1 MEYKKLA
8 KKNIKYYHLIEEI
21 GKGATGKV
29 WLSVDER
36 KNELLAIKAIPN
48 EYLKK
53 DEGKVR
59 IKSELQN
66 LHKLKHKNII
76 QIKGYEATKNNTY
89 IALEYCNGGNLH
101 QYQKFYEKTTK
112 TTLNELYIQKIMKQ
126 ITAGLEYMHL
136 NKIIHRD
143 IKLENILINFDKYP
157 NLAIKGKLP
166 PKVKYENISLSD
178 AFTIKIADLGFS
190 KDIEVSNI
198 TSTVLGTPIN
208 MSPDMVKN
216 YVSDEGKSYNTSVD
230 LWSLG
235 AITYELLTGKPAFS
249 GSQVNDVFKQIMEGK
264 YSLPSSMV
272 VSVEII
278 SFING
283 LLQFYPEKRLNW
295 EQIKAH
301 PFLNKSTENFTYIE
315 LKSIAEGD
323 KKNIELNSKNCDN
336 LLWILFKGKLN
347 LGLDKI
353 NMKEVKGKNLNQSI
367 RENTVNN
374 EEIKKAIEKEKKKI
388 KEEKIRLEKE
398 KLEAENLKKEAEQI
412 KNEINLMKQK
422 NEEREKKLKDED
434 NKRKEMEE
442 KLKKEGELNQQK
454 EQEIQTQMNEYKKQI
469 EALEREKKEN
479 DQKLKNAEKLLKNA
493 EKLKKDNE
501 NQMKELEKNKESE
514 EKKRK
519 EEEEKM
525 KQKEKELIE
534 EKNKFEK
541 EIEKIKNE
549 QNKKNENFEEEKNK
563 LLKQIDEMNKAK
575 TDLEKEVDKN
585 KEIENELQKKE
596 YAIKEY
602 KDKIKNLT
610 DEKDKEIEKYE
621 EEKKQLE
628 LLQEKIKFQ
637 VENLKTSLLD
647 KNETEINNEE
657 ENKNEI
663 KIEEEKEEKKEEK
676 EEKEE
681 KDNIINE
688 EKKVEDNSDN
698 LKINEERCEKS
709 EDESFDEFKKDWVI
723 CDNEDALS
731 VNLNE
736 NEEENEK
743 KEEKKEDDNDFL
755 KDYEIIES
763 FNEKDEKVETSK
775 KIEI

>member
-8 KKNIKYYHLIEEI
+8 KKNIKYYHLIEQI

-29 WLSVDER
+29 WLAVDER

-53 DEGKVR
+53 EEGKTR
-59 IKSELQN
+59 IKSELEN

-76 QIKGYEATKNNTY
+76 QIRGYEATKNNTY

-101 QYQKFYEKTTK
+101 EYQKFYQKTTK

-126 ITAGLEYMHL
+126 ITAGLEFMHL

-178 AFTIKIADLGFS
+178 SFTIKIADLGFS
-190 KDIEVSNI
+190 KNIEVSNI
-198 TSTVLGTPIN
+198 TATVLGTPIN
-208 MSPDMVKN
+208 MSPDIVNN
-216 YVSDEGKSYNTSVD
+216 YVSDETKSYNTSVD

-235 AITYELLTGKPAFS
+235 AITYELLTGKQAFS
-249 GSQVNDVFKQIMEGK
+249 GSQFQEVFKQIMEGK
-264 YSLPSSMV
+264 YTLPSSMV

-295 EQIKAH
+295 EQIKTH
-301 PFLNKSTENFTYIE
+301 PFLTKSTENFTYIE

-347 LGLDKI
+347 LGLDKL
-353 NMKEVKGKNLNQSI
+353 NMKEIKGKDLKQSI
-367 RENTVNN
+367 MDNTVNN

-388 KEEKIRLEKE
+388 KEEAIRLEKE
-398 KLEAENLKKEAEQI
+398 KLEAENLKKEAEKI
-412 KNEINLMKQK
+412 KNEVNLIKQK
-422 NEEREKKLKDED
+422 NEEREKKLKDEEL
-434 NKRKEMEE
+434 KRKEMEE

-454 EQEIQTQMNEYKKQI
+454 EQEIQKQMNEYQKQLQL
-469 EALEREKKEN
+469 LEKEKNEN

-493 EKLKKDNE
+493 EKLKRDTE
-501 NQMKELEKNKESE
+501 NQIKTLEKNKEE
-514 EKKRK
+514 EAKKRK

-534 EKNKFEK
+534 EKNKFDK
-541 EIEKIKNE
+541 EIQKIKNE
-549 QNKKNENFEEEKNK
+549 QNKKNENFEQEKNK
-563 LLKQIDEMNKAK
+563 MLKQIEEINKAK
-575 TDLEKEVDKN
+575 NDLEKEVNKNKN

-596 YAIKEY
+596 YAIKAY
-602 KDKIKNLT
+602 KDKIKNMT
-610 DEKDKEIEKYE
+610 DAKDLEIQKYE
-621 EEKKQLE
+621 EERKQLE
-628 LLQEKIKFQ
+628 LLQDKIKMQ
-637 VENLKTSLLD
+637 VENLKDSLSA
-647 KNETEINNEE
+647 EINKES
-657 ENKNEI
+657 ENQN
-663 KIEEEKEEKKEEK
+663 EKKEEAQ
-676 EEKEE
+676 

-688 EKKVEDNSDN
+688 GKKEEEDKTDN
-698 LKINEERCEKS
+698 LKINEQKVEIEQKD
-709 EDESFDEFKKDWVI
+709 EDDSFDDFKKDWVI
-723 CDNEDALS
+723 YDNEEAQS
-731 VNLNE
+731 VNLSDKDEKNE
-736 NEEENEK
+736 NI
-743 KEEKKEDDNDFL
+743 DDNDFL

-763 FNEKDEKVETSK
+763 FNDKDEKEAISK

>member
-53 DEGKVR
+53 EEGNVR

-76 QIKGYEATKNNTY
+76 QIKGYETTKNNSY

-101 QYQKFYEKTTK
+101 DYQKFYQKTTK
-112 TTLNELYIQKIMKQ
+112 TTLNEFYIQKIMKQ

-178 AFTIKIADLGFS
+178 SFTIKIADLGFS
-190 KDIEVSNI
+190 KDIEVSNVTATI
-198 TSTVLGTPIN
+198 LGTPVN
-208 MSPDMVKN
+208 MSPDIVNN
-216 YVSDEGKSYNTSVD
+216 YVSEETKSYNTSVD

-235 AITYELLTGKPAFS
+235 AITYELLTGKQAFN
-249 GSQVNDVFKQIMEGK
+249 GSQFNEVFKQIMEGK
-264 YSLPSSMV
+264 YTLPSSMV

-295 EQIKAH
+295 EQIKTH
-301 PFLNKSTENFTYIE
+301 PFLTKSTENFTYIE

-347 LGLDKI
+347 LGLDKL
-353 NMKEVKGKNLNQSI
+353 NMKEIKGKDLNQSI
-367 RENTVNN
+367 RDNTVNN
-374 EEIKKAIEKEKKKI
+374 DEIKKAIEKEKKKI
-388 KEEKIRLEKE
+388 KEEAIRLEKE
-398 KLEAENLKKEAEQI
+398 KQEAENLKKEAEKI
-412 KNEINLMKQK
+412 KNEVNLIKQK
-422 NEEREKKLKDED
+422 NEEREKKLKDEEL
-434 NKRKEMEE
+434 KRKEMEE

-454 EQEIQTQMNEYKKQI
+454 EQEIQKQMNEYQKQI
-469 EALEREKKEN
+469 QQLEKEKSES
-479 DQKLKNAEKLLKNA
+479 DQKLKDAEKLLKNA
-493 EKLKKDNE
+493 EKLKKDTE
-501 NQMKELEKNKESE
+501 NQIKTLEKNKEE
-514 EKKRK
+514 EAKKRK

-534 EKNKFEK
+534 EKNKFDK
-541 EIEKIKNE
+541 EIQKIKNE
-549 QNKKNENFEEEKNK
+549 QNKKNENFEQEKNK
-563 LLKQIDEMNKAK
+563 MLKQIEEINKAK
-575 TDLEKEVDKN
+575 NDLEKEVNKN

-610 DEKDKEIEKYE
+610 DDKDLEIQKYE
-621 EEKKQLE
+621 EERKKLE
-628 LLQEKIKFQ
+628 LLQDKIKMQ
-637 VENLKTSLLD
+637 VENLKNSLS
-647 KNETEINNEE
+647 TEIN
-657 ENKNEI
+657 
-663 KIEEEKEEKKEEK
+663 EKPEKDSEKKEEK
-676 EEKEE
+676 QN
-681 KDNIINE
+681 DNIINDV
-688 EKKVEDNSDN
+688 KKEGEDKSDN
-698 LKINEERCEKS
+698 LKIDEEKDEKD
-709 EDESFDEFKKDWVI
+709 EDDSFDDFKKDWVI
-723 CDNEDALS
+723 YDKEETQS
-731 VNLNE
+731 VNLSDKDQKND
-736 NEEENEK
+736 K
-743 KEEKKEDDNDFL
+743 IDDNDFL

-763 FNEKDEKVETSK
+763 FNDKDEKEAISK

>member
-8 KKNIKYYHLIEEI
+8 KKNIKYYHLIEQI

-29 WLSVDER
+29 WLAVDER

-53 DEGKVR
+53 EEGKTR
-59 IKSELQN
+59 IKSELEN

-76 QIKGYEATKNNTY
+76 QIRGYEATKNNTY

-101 QYQKFYEKTTK
+101 EYQKFYQKTTK

-126 ITAGLEYMHL
+126 ITAGLEFMHL

-178 AFTIKIADLGFS
+178 SFTIKIADLGFS
-190 KDIEVSNI
+190 KNIEVSNI
-198 TSTVLGTPIN
+198 TATVLGTPIN
-208 MSPDMVKN
+208 MSPDIVNN
-216 YVSDEGKSYNTSVD
+216 YVSDETKSYNTSVD

-235 AITYELLTGKPAFS
+235 AITYELLTGKQAFS
-249 GSQVNDVFKQIMEGK
+249 GSQFQEVFKQIMEGK
-264 YSLPSSMV
+264 YTLPSSMV

-295 EQIKAH
+295 EQIKTH
-301 PFLNKSTENFTYIE
+301 PFLTKSTENFTYIE

-347 LGLDKI
+347 LGLDKL
-353 NMKEVKGKNLNQSI
+353 NMKEIKGKDLKQSI
-367 RENTVNN
+367 MDNTVNN

-388 KEEKIRLEKE
+388 KEEAIRLEKE
-398 KLEAENLKKEAEQI
+398 KLEAENLKKEAEKI
-412 KNEINLMKQK
+412 KNEVNLIKQK
-422 NEEREKKLKDED
+422 NEEREKKLKDEEL
-434 NKRKEMEE
+434 KRKEMEE

-454 EQEIQTQMNEYKKQI
+454 EQEIQKQMNEYQKQLQL
-469 EALEREKKEN
+469 LEKEKNEN

-493 EKLKKDNE
+493 EKLKRDTE
-501 NQMKELEKNKESE
+501 NQIKTLEKNKEE
-514 EKKRK
+514 EAKKRK

-534 EKNKFEK
+534 EKNKFDK
-541 EIEKIKNE
+541 EIQKIKNE
-549 QNKKNENFEEEKNK
+549 QNKKNENFEQEKNK
-563 LLKQIDEMNKAK
+563 MLKQIEEINKAK
-575 TDLEKEVDKN
+575 NDLEKEVNKNKN

-602 KDKIKNLT
+602 KDKIKNMT
-610 DEKDKEIEKYE
+610 DAKDLEIQKYE
-621 EEKKQLE
+621 EERKQLE
-628 LLQEKIKFQ
+628 LLQDKIKMQ
-637 VENLKTSLLD
+637 VENLKDSLSA
-647 KNETEINNEE
+647 EINKES
-657 ENKNEI
+657 ENQN
-663 KIEEEKEEKKEEK
+663 EKKEEDQ
-676 EEKEE
+676 

-688 EKKVEDNSDN
+688 GKKEEEDKTDN
-698 LKINEERCEKS
+698 LKINEQKVEIEQKD
-709 EDESFDEFKKDWVI
+709 EDDSFDDFKKDWVI
-723 CDNEDALS
+723 YDNEEAQS
-731 VNLNE
+731 VNLSDKDEKNE
-736 NEEENEK
+736 NI
-743 KEEKKEDDNDFL
+743 DDNDFL

-763 FNEKDEKVETSK
+763 FNDKDEKEAISK

>member
-8 KKNIKYYHLIEEI
+8 KKNIKYYHLIEQI

-29 WLSVDER
+29 WLAVDER

-53 DEGKVR
+53 EEGKTR
-59 IKSELQN
+59 IKSELEN

-76 QIKGYEATKNNTY
+76 QIRGYEATKNNTY

-101 QYQKFYEKTTK
+101 EYQKFYQKTTK

-126 ITAGLEYMHL
+126 ITAGLEFMHL

-178 AFTIKIADLGFS
+178 SFTIKIADLGFS
-190 KDIEVSNI
+190 KNIEVSNI
-198 TSTVLGTPIN
+198 TATVLGTPIN
-208 MSPDMVKN
+208 MSPDIVNN
-216 YVSDEGKSYNTSVD
+216 YVSDETKSYNTSVD

-235 AITYELLTGKPAFS
+235 AITYELLTGKQAFS
-249 GSQVNDVFKQIMEGK
+249 GSQFQEVFKQIMEGK
-264 YSLPSSMV
+264 YTLPSSMV

-295 EQIKAH
+295 EQIKTH
-301 PFLNKSTENFTYIE
+301 PFLTKSTENFTYIE

-323 KKNIELNSKNCDN
+323 KKNIELNSKNCYN

-347 LGLDKI
+347 LGLDKL
-353 NMKEVKGKNLNQSI
+353 NMKEIKGKDLKQSI
-367 RENTVNN
+367 MDNTVNN

-388 KEEKIRLEKE
+388 KEEAIRLEKE
-398 KLEAENLKKEAEQI
+398 KLEAENLKKEAEKI
-412 KNEINLMKQK
+412 KNEVNLIKQK
-422 NEEREKKLKDED
+422 NEEREKKLKDEEL
-434 NKRKEMEE
+434 KRKEMEE

-454 EQEIQTQMNEYKKQI
+454 EQEIQKQMNEYQKQLQL
-469 EALEREKKEN
+469 LEKEKNEN

-493 EKLKKDNE
+493 EKLKRDTE
-501 NQMKELEKNKESE
+501 NQIKTLEKNKEE
-514 EKKRK
+514 EAKKRK

-534 EKNKFEK
+534 EKNKFDK
-541 EIEKIKNE
+541 EIQKIKNE
-549 QNKKNENFEEEKNK
+549 QNKKNENFEQEKNK
-563 LLKQIDEMNKAK
+563 MLKQIEEINKAK
-575 TDLEKEVDKN
+575 NDLEKEVNKNKN

-596 YAIKEY
+596 YAIKAY
-602 KDKIKNLT
+602 KDKIKNMT
-610 DEKDKEIEKYE
+610 DAKDLEIQKYE
-621 EEKKQLE
+621 EERKQLE
-628 LLQEKIKFQ
+628 LLQDKIKMQ
-637 VENLKTSLLD
+637 VENLKDSLSA
-647 KNETEINNEE
+647 EINKES
-657 ENKNEI
+657 ENQN
-663 KIEEEKEEKKEEK
+663 EKKEEDQ
-676 EEKEE
+676 

-688 EKKVEDNSDN
+688 GKKEEEDKTDN
-698 LKINEERCEKS
+698 LKINEQKVEIEQKD
-709 EDESFDEFKKDWVI
+709 EDDSFDDFKKDWVI
-723 CDNEDALS
+723 YDNEEAQS
-731 VNLNE
+731 VNLSDKDEKNE
-736 NEEENEK
+736 NI
-743 KEEKKEDDNDFL
+743 DDNDFL

-763 FNEKDEKVETSK
+763 FNDKDEKEAISK

>member
-8 KKNIKYYHLIEEI
+8 KKNIKYYHLIEQI

-29 WLSVDER
+29 WLAVDER

-53 DEGKVR
+53 EEGKTR
-59 IKSELQN
+59 IKSELEN

-76 QIKGYEATKNNTY
+76 QIRGYEATKNNTY

-101 QYQKFYEKTTK
+101 EYQKFYQKTTK

-126 ITAGLEYMHL
+126 ITAGLEFMHL

-178 AFTIKIADLGFS
+178 SFTIKIADLGFS
-190 KDIEVSNI
+190 KNIEVSNI
-198 TSTVLGTPIN
+198 TATVLGTPIN
-208 MSPDMVKN
+208 MSPDIVNN
-216 YVSDEGKSYNTSVD
+216 YVSDETKSYNTSVD

-235 AITYELLTGKPAFS
+235 AITYELLTGKQAFS
-249 GSQVNDVFKQIMEGK
+249 GSQFQEVFKQIMEGK
-264 YSLPSSMV
+264 YTLPSSMV

-295 EQIKAH
+295 EQIKTH
-301 PFLNKSTENFTYIE
+301 PFLTKSTENFTYIE

-347 LGLDKI
+347 LGLDKL
-353 NMKEVKGKNLNQSI
+353 NMKEIKGKDLKQSI
-367 RENTVNN
+367 MDNTVNN

-388 KEEKIRLEKE
+388 KEEAIRLEKE
-398 KLEAENLKKEAEQI
+398 KLEAENLKKEAEKI
-412 KNEINLMKQK
+412 KNEVNLIKQK
-422 NEEREKKLKDED
+422 NEEREKKLKDEEL
-434 NKRKEMEE
+434 KRKEMEE

-454 EQEIQTQMNEYKKQI
+454 EQEIQKQMNEYQKQLQL
-469 EALEREKKEN
+469 LEKEKNEN

-493 EKLKKDNE
+493 EKLKRDTE
-501 NQMKELEKNKESE
+501 NQIKTLEKNKEE
-514 EKKRK
+514 EAKKRK

-534 EKNKFEK
+534 EKNKFDK
-541 EIEKIKNE
+541 EIQKIKNE
-549 QNKKNENFEEEKNK
+549 QNKKNENFEQEKNK
-563 LLKQIDEMNKAK
+563 MLKQIEEINKAK
-575 TDLEKEVDKN
+575 NDLEKEVNKN

-596 YAIKEY
+596 YAIKAY
-602 KDKIKNLT
+602 KDKIKNMT
-610 DEKDKEIEKYE
+610 DAKDLEIQKYE
-621 EEKKQLE
+621 EERKQLE
-628 LLQEKIKFQ
+628 LLQDKIKMQ
-637 VENLKTSLLD
+637 VENLKDSLSA
-647 KNETEINNEE
+647 EINNES
-657 ENKNEI
+657 KNQN
-663 KIEEEKEEKKEEK
+663 EKKEEDQ
-676 EEKEE
+676 

-688 EKKVEDNSDN
+688 GKKEEEDKTDN
-698 LKINEERCEKS
+698 LKINEQKVETEQKD
-709 EDESFDEFKKDWVI
+709 EDDSFDDFKKDWVI
-723 CDNEDALS
+723 YDNEEAQS
-731 VNLNE
+731 VNLSDKDEKNE
-736 NEEENEK
+736 NI
-743 KEEKKEDDNDFL
+743 DDNDFL

-763 FNEKDEKVETSK
+763 FNDKDEKEAISK

>member
-8 KKNIKYYHLIEEI
+8 KKNIKYYHLIEQI

-29 WLSVDER
+29 WLAVDER

-53 DEGKVR
+53 EEGKTR
-59 IKSELQN
+59 IKSELEN

-76 QIKGYEATKNNTY
+76 QIRGYEATKNNTY

-101 QYQKFYEKTTK
+101 EYQKFYQKTTK

-126 ITAGLEYMHL
+126 ITAGLEFMHL

-178 AFTIKIADLGFS
+178 SFTIKIADLGFS
-190 KDIEVSNI
+190 KNIEVSNI
-198 TSTVLGTPIN
+198 TATVLGTPIN
-208 MSPDMVKN
+208 MSPDIVNN
-216 YVSDEGKSYNTSVD
+216 YVSDETKSYNTSVD

-235 AITYELLTGKPAFS
+235 AITYELLTGKQAFS
-249 GSQVNDVFKQIMEGK
+249 GSQFQEVFKQIMEGK
-264 YSLPSSMV
+264 YTLPSSMV

-295 EQIKAH
+295 EQIKTH
-301 PFLNKSTENFTYIE
+301 PFLTKSTENFTYIE

-347 LGLDKI
+347 LGLDKL
-353 NMKEVKGKNLNQSI
+353 NMKEIKGKDLKQSI
-367 RENTVNN
+367 MDNTVNN

-388 KEEKIRLEKE
+388 KEEAIRLEKE
-398 KLEAENLKKEAEQI
+398 KLEAENLKKEAEKI
-412 KNEINLMKQK
+412 KNEVNLIKQK
-422 NEEREKKLKDED
+422 NEEREKKLKDEEL
-434 NKRKEMEE
+434 KRKEMEE

-454 EQEIQTQMNEYKKQI
+454 EQEIQKQMNEYQKQLQL
-469 EALEREKKEN
+469 LEKEKNEN

-493 EKLKKDNE
+493 EKLKRDTE
-501 NQMKELEKNKESE
+501 NQIKTLEKNKEE
-514 EKKRK
+514 EAKKRK

-534 EKNKFEK
+534 EKNKFDK
-541 EIEKIKNE
+541 EIQKIKNE
-549 QNKKNENFEEEKNK
+549 QNKKNENFEQEKNK
-563 LLKQIDEMNKAK
+563 MLKQIEEINKAK
-575 TDLEKEVDKN
+575 NDLEKEVNKN

-596 YAIKEY
+596 YAIKAY
-602 KDKIKNLT
+602 KDKIKNMT
-610 DEKDKEIEKYE
+610 DAKDLEIQKYE
-621 EEKKQLE
+621 EERKQLE
-628 LLQEKIKFQ
+628 LLQDKIKMQ
-637 VENLKTSLLD
+637 VENLKDSLSAD
-647 KNETEINNEE
+647 INKES
-657 ENKNEI
+657 ENQN
-663 KIEEEKEEKKEEK
+663 EKKEEDQ
-676 EEKEE
+676 

-688 EKKVEDNSDN
+688 GKKEEEDKSDN
-698 LKINEERCEKS
+698 LKINEQKVEIEQKD
-709 EDESFDEFKKDWVI
+709 EDDSFDDFKKDWVI
-723 CDNEDALS
+723 YDNEEAQS
-731 VNLNE
+731 VNLSDKDEKNE
-736 NEEENEK
+736 NI
-743 KEEKKEDDNDFL
+743 DDNDFL

-763 FNEKDEKVETSK
+763 FNDKDEKEAISK

>member
-8 KKNIKYYHLIEEI
+8 KKNIKYYHLIEQI

-29 WLSVDER
+29 WLAVDER

-53 DEGKVR
+53 EEGKTR
-59 IKSELQN
+59 IKSELEN

-76 QIKGYEATKNNTY
+76 QIRGYEATKNNTY

-101 QYQKFYEKTTK
+101 EYQKFYQKTTK

-126 ITAGLEYMHL
+126 ITAGLEFMHL

-178 AFTIKIADLGFS
+178 SFTIKIADLGFS
-190 KDIEVSNI
+190 KNIEVSNI
-198 TSTVLGTPIN
+198 TATVLGTPIN
-208 MSPDMVKN
+208 MSPDIVNN
-216 YVSDEGKSYNTSVD
+216 YVSDETKSYNTSVD

-235 AITYELLTGKPAFS
+235 AITYELLTGKQAFS
-249 GSQVNDVFKQIMEGK
+249 GSQFQEVFKQIMEGK
-264 YSLPSSMV
+264 YTLPSSMV

-295 EQIKAH
+295 EQIKTH
-301 PFLNKSTENFTYIE
+301 PFLTKSTENFTYIE

-347 LGLDKI
+347 LGLDKL
-353 NMKEVKGKNLNQSI
+353 NMKEIKGKDLKQSI
-367 RENTVNN
+367 MDNTVNN

-388 KEEKIRLEKE
+388 KEEAIRLEKE
-398 KLEAENLKKEAEQI
+398 KLEAENLKKEAEKI
-412 KNEINLMKQK
+412 KNEVNLIKQK
-422 NEEREKKLKDED
+422 NEEREKKLKDEEL
-434 NKRKEMEE
+434 KRKEMEE

-454 EQEIQTQMNEYKKQI
+454 EQEIQKQMNEYQKQLQL
-469 EALEREKKEN
+469 LEKEKNEN

-493 EKLKKDNE
+493 EKLKRDTE
-501 NQMKELEKNKESE
+501 NQIKTLEKNKEE
-514 EKKRK
+514 EAKKRK

-534 EKNKFEK
+534 EKNKFDK
-541 EIEKIKNE
+541 EIQKIKNE
-549 QNKKNENFEEEKNK
+549 QNKKNENFEQEKNK
-563 LLKQIDEMNKAK
+563 MLKQIEEINKAK
-575 TDLEKEVDKN
+575 NDLEKEVNKN

-596 YAIKEY
+596 YAIKAY
-602 KDKIKNLT
+602 KDKIKNMT
-610 DEKDKEIEKYE
+610 DAKDLEILKYE
-621 EEKKQLE
+621 EERKQLE
-628 LLQEKIKFQ
+628 LLQDKIKMQ
-637 VENLKTSLLD
+637 VENLKDSLSA
-647 KNETEINNEE
+647 EINKES
-657 ENKNEI
+657 ENQN
-663 KIEEEKEEKKEEK
+663 EKKEEDQ
-676 EEKEE
+676 

-688 EKKVEDNSDN
+688 GKKEEEDKTDN
-698 LKINEERCEKS
+698 LKINEQKVEIEQKD
-709 EDESFDEFKKDWVI
+709 EDDSFDDFKKDWVI
-723 CDNEDALS
+723 YDNEEAQS
-731 VNLNE
+731 VNLSDKDEKNE
-736 NEEENEK
+736 NI
-743 KEEKKEDDNDFL
+743 DDNDFL

-763 FNEKDEKVETSK
+763 FNDKDEKEAISK

>member
-8 KKNIKYYHLIEEI
+8 KKNIKYYHLIEQI

-29 WLSVDER
+29 WLAVDER

-53 DEGKVR
+53 EEGKTR
-59 IKSELQN
+59 IKSELEN

-76 QIKGYEATKNNTY
+76 QIRGYEATKNNTY

-101 QYQKFYEKTTK
+101 EYQKFYQKTTK

-126 ITAGLEYMHL
+126 ITAGLEFMHL

-178 AFTIKIADLGFS
+178 SFTIKIADLGFS
-190 KDIEVSNI
+190 KNIEVSNI
-198 TSTVLGTPIN
+198 TATVLGTPIN
-208 MSPDMVKN
+208 MSPDIVNN
-216 YVSDEGKSYNTSVD
+216 YVSDETKSYNTSVD

-235 AITYELLTGKPAFS
+235 AITYELLTGKQAFS
-249 GSQVNDVFKQIMEGK
+249 GSQFQEVFKQIMEGK
-264 YSLPSSMV
+264 YTLPSSMV

-295 EQIKAH
+295 EQIKTH
-301 PFLNKSTENFTYIE
+301 PFLTKSTENFTYIE

-347 LGLDKI
+347 LGLDKL
-353 NMKEVKGKNLNQSI
+353 NMKEIKGKDLKQSI
-367 RENTVNN
+367 MDNTVNN

-388 KEEKIRLEKE
+388 KEEAIRLEKE
-398 KLEAENLKKEAEQI
+398 KLEAENLKKEAEKI
-412 KNEINLMKQK
+412 KNEVNLIKQK
-422 NEEREKKLKDED
+422 NEEREKKLKDEEL
-434 NKRKEMEE
+434 KRKEMEE

-454 EQEIQTQMNEYKKQI
+454 EQEIQKQMNEYQKQLQL
-469 EALEREKKEN
+469 LEKEKNEN

-493 EKLKKDNE
+493 EKLKRDTE
-501 NQMKELEKNKESE
+501 NQIKTLEKNKEE
-514 EKKRK
+514 EAKKRK

-534 EKNKFEK
+534 EKNKFDK
-541 EIEKIKNE
+541 EIQKIKNE
-549 QNKKNENFEEEKNK
+549 QNKKNENFEQEKNK
-563 LLKQIDEMNKAK
+563 MLKQIEEINKAK
-575 TDLEKEVDKN
+575 NDLEKEVNKNKN

-596 YAIKEY
+596 YAIKAY
-602 KDKIKNLT
+602 KDKIKNMT
-610 DEKDKEIEKYE
+610 DAKDLEIQKYE
-621 EEKKQLE
+621 EERKQLE
-628 LLQEKIKFQ
+628 LLQDKIKMQ
-637 VENLKTSLLD
+637 VENLKDSLSA
-647 KNETEINNEE
+647 EINKES
-657 ENKNEI
+657 ENQN
-663 KIEEEKEEKKEEK
+663 EKKEEDQKDNLINEGKK
-676 EEKEE
+676 EE
-681 KDNIINE
+681 
-688 EKKVEDNSDN
+688 EDKTDN
-698 LKINEERCEKS
+698 LKINEQKVEIEQKD
-709 EDESFDEFKKDWVI
+709 EDDSFDDFKKDWVI
-723 CDNEDALS
+723 YDNEEAQS
-731 VNLNE
+731 VNLSDKDEKNE
-736 NEEENEK
+736 NI
-743 KEEKKEDDNDFL
+743 DDNDFL

-763 FNEKDEKVETSK
+763 FNDKDEKEAISK

>member
-53 DEGKVR
+53 EDGKVR

-76 QIKGYEATKNNTY
+76 QIKGYENTKNNTY

-101 QYQKFYEKTTK
+101 EYQKFYQKTTK

-166 PKVKYENISLSD
+166 PKVKYENVSLSD
-178 AFTIKIADLGFS
+178 SFTIKIADLGFS
-190 KDIEVSNI
+190 KDIEVSNV
-198 TSTVLGTPIN
+198 TATVLGTPIN
-208 MSPDMVKN
+208 MSPDIINN
-216 YVSDEGKSYNTSVD
+216 YVSDEEKSYNTSVD

-235 AITYELLTGKPAFS
+235 AITYELLTGKQAFS
-249 GSQVNDVFKQIMEGK
+249 GSQYKEVFKQIMEGK

-295 EQIKAH
+295 EQIKTH
-301 PFLNKSTENFTYIE
+301 PFLTKSTENFTYIE

-347 LGLDKI
+347 LGLDKL
-353 NMKEVKGKNLNQSI
+353 NMKEIKGKDLKQSI
-367 RENTVNN
+367 MDNTVNN
-374 EEIKKAIEKEKKKI
+374 EEIKKAIEIEKKKI
-388 KEEKIRLEKE
+388 KEEAIRLEKE
-398 KLEAENLKKEAEQI
+398 KLEAENLKKEAEKI
-412 KNEINLMKQK
+412 KNEVNLIKQK
-422 NEEREKKLKDED
+422 NEEREKKLKDEEL
-434 NKRKEMEE
+434 KRKEMEE

-454 EQEIQTQMNEYKKQI
+454 EQEIQKQMNEFKKQI
-469 EALEREKKEN
+469 QLLEKEKNEN
-479 DQKLKNAEKLLKNA
+479 DQKLQNAEKLLKNA
-493 EKLKKDNE
+493 EKLKKDTE
-501 NQMKELEKNKESE
+501 NQIKTLEKNKEE
-514 EKKRK
+514 EAKKRK

-549 QNKKNENFEEEKNK
+549 QNKKNENFEQEKNK
-563 LLKQIDEMNKAK
+563 MLKQIEEINKAK
-575 TDLEKEVDKN
+575 NDLEKEVHKNN

-596 YAIKEY
+596 FAIKQY
-602 KDKIKNLT
+602 KDKIKNMS
-610 DEKDKEIEKYE
+610 DAKDLEIQKYE
-621 EEKKQLE
+621 EERKELE
-628 LLQEKIKFQ
+628 LLQDKIKMQ
-637 VENLKTSLLD
+637 VENLKNSLS
-647 KNETEINNEE
+647 EEINKESE
-657 ENKNEI
+657 NEI
-663 KIEEEKEEKKEEK
+663 KEKKEEKKNNIINKEEKKE
-676 EEKEE
+676 
-681 KDNIINE
+681 
-688 EKKVEDNSDN
+688 VEDKTEN
-698 LKINEERCEKS
+698 LKINEENVEKD
-709 EDESFDEFKKDWVI
+709 EDDSFDDFKKEWVI
-723 CDNEDALS
+723 CDKEETQS
-731 VNLNE
+731 VNFSDKDE
-736 NEEENEK
+736 KNEK
-743 KEEKKEDDNDFL
+743 IDDNDFL

-763 FNEKDEKVETSK
+763 FNDKDEKEAISK

>member
-8 KKNIKYYHLIEEI
+8 KKNIKYYHLIEQI

-29 WLSVDER
+29 WLAVDER

-53 DEGKVR
+53 EEGKTR
-59 IKSELQN
+59 IKSELEN

-76 QIKGYEATKNNTY
+76 QIRGYEATKNNTY

-101 QYQKFYEKTTK
+101 EYQKFYQKTTK
-112 TTLNELYIQKIMKQ
+112 TTLNELYIQKIIKQ
-126 ITAGLEYMHL
+126 ITAGLEFMHL

-178 AFTIKIADLGFS
+178 SFTIKIADLGFS
-190 KDIEVSNI
+190 KNIEVSNI
-198 TSTVLGTPIN
+198 TATVLGTPIN
-208 MSPDMVKN
+208 MSPDIVNN
-216 YVSDEGKSYNTSVD
+216 YVSDETKSYNTSVD

-235 AITYELLTGKPAFS
+235 AITYELLTGKQAFS
-249 GSQVNDVFKQIMEGK
+249 GSQFQEVFKQIMEGK
-264 YSLPSSMV
+264 YTLPSSMV

-295 EQIKAH
+295 EQIKTH
-301 PFLNKSTENFTYIE
+301 PFLTKSTENFTYIE

-347 LGLDKI
+347 LGLDKL
-353 NMKEVKGKNLNQSI
+353 NMKEIKGKDLKQSI
-367 RENTVNN
+367 MDNTVNN

-388 KEEKIRLEKE
+388 KEEAIRLEKE
-398 KLEAENLKKEAEQI
+398 KLEAENLKKEAEKI
-412 KNEINLMKQK
+412 KNEVNLIKQK
-422 NEEREKKLKDED
+422 NEEREKKLKDEEL
-434 NKRKEMEE
+434 KRKEMEE

-454 EQEIQTQMNEYKKQI
+454 EQEIQKQMNEYQKQLQL
-469 EALEREKKEN
+469 LEKEKNEN

-493 EKLKKDNE
+493 EKLKRDTE
-501 NQMKELEKNKESE
+501 NQIKTLEKNKEE
-514 EKKRK
+514 EAKKRK

-534 EKNKFEK
+534 EKNKFDK
-541 EIEKIKNE
+541 EIQKIKNE
-549 QNKKNENFEEEKNK
+549 QNKKNENFEQEKNK
-563 LLKQIDEMNKAK
+563 MMKQIEEINKAK
-575 TDLEKEVDKN
+575 NDLEKEVNKN

-596 YAIKEY
+596 YAIKAY
-602 KDKIKNLT
+602 KDKIKNMT
-610 DEKDKEIEKYE
+610 DAKDLEIQKYE
-621 EEKKQLE
+621 EERKQLE
-628 LLQEKIKFQ
+628 LLQDKIKMQ
-637 VENLKTSLLD
+637 VENLKDSLSAD
-647 KNETEINNEE
+647 INKES
-657 ENKNEI
+657 ENLY
-663 KIEEEKEEKKEEK
+663 EKKEEDQ
-676 EEKEE
+676 

-688 EKKVEDNSDN
+688 GKKEEEDKTDN
-698 LKINEERCEKS
+698 LKINEQKVEIEQKD
-709 EDESFDEFKKDWVI
+709 EDDSFDDFKKDWVI
-723 CDNEDALS
+723 YDNEEAQS
-731 VNLNE
+731 VNLSDKDEKNE
-736 NEEENEK
+736 NI
-743 KEEKKEDDNDFL
+743 DDNDFL

-763 FNEKDEKVETSK
+763 FNDKDEKESISK

>member
-8 KKNIKYYHLIEEI
+8 KKNIKYYHLIEQI

-29 WLSVDER
+29 WLAVDER

-53 DEGKVR
+53 EEGKTR
-59 IKSELQN
+59 IKSELEN

-76 QIKGYEATKNNTY
+76 QIRGYEATKNNTY

-101 QYQKFYEKTTK
+101 EYQKFYQKTTK

-126 ITAGLEYMHL
+126 ITAGLEFMHL

-178 AFTIKIADLGFS
+178 SFTIKIADLGFS
-190 KDIEVSNI
+190 KNIEVSNI
-198 TSTVLGTPIN
+198 TATVLGTPIN
-208 MSPDMVKN
+208 MSPDIVNN
-216 YVSDEGKSYNTSVD
+216 YVSDETKSYNTSVD

-235 AITYELLTGKPAFS
+235 AITYELLTGKQAFS
-249 GSQVNDVFKQIMEGK
+249 GSQFQEVFKQIMEGK
-264 YSLPSSMV
+264 YTLPSSMV

-295 EQIKAH
+295 EQIKTH
-301 PFLNKSTENFTYIE
+301 PFLTKSTENFTYIE

-347 LGLDKI
+347 LGLDKL
-353 NMKEVKGKNLNQSI
+353 NMKEIKGKDLKQSI
-367 RENTVNN
+367 MDNTVNN

-388 KEEKIRLEKE
+388 KEEAIRLEKE
-398 KLEAENLKKEAEQI
+398 KLEAENLKKEAEKI
-412 KNEINLMKQK
+412 KNEVNLIKQK
-422 NEEREKKLKDED
+422 NEEREKKLKDEEL
-434 NKRKEMEE
+434 KRKEMEE

-534 EKNKFEK
+534 EKNKFDK
-541 EIEKIKNE
+541 EIQKIKNE
-549 QNKKNENFEEEKNK
+549 QNKKNENFEQEKNK
-563 LLKQIDEMNKAK
+563 MLKQIEEINKAK
-575 TDLEKEVDKN
+575 NDLEKEVNKNKN

-596 YAIKEY
+596 YAIKAY
-602 KDKIKNLT
+602 KDKIKNMT
-610 DEKDKEIEKYE
+610 DAKDLEIQKYE
-621 EEKKQLE
+621 EERKQLE
-628 LLQEKIKFQ
+628 LLQDKIKMQ
-637 VENLKTSLLD
+637 VENLKDSLSA
-647 KNETEINNEE
+647 EINKES
-657 ENKNEI
+657 ENQN
-663 KIEEEKEEKKEEK
+663 EKKEEDQ
-676 EEKEE
+676 

-688 EKKVEDNSDN
+688 GKKEEEDKTDN
-698 LKINEERCEKS
+698 LKINEQKVEIEQKD
-709 EDESFDEFKKDWVI
+709 EDDSFDDFKKDWVI
-723 CDNEDALS
+723 YDNEEAQS
-731 VNLNE
+731 VNLSDKDEKNE
-736 NEEENEK
+736 NI
-743 KEEKKEDDNDFL
+743 DDNDFL

-763 FNEKDEKVETSK
+763 FNDKDEKEAISK

>member
-1 MEYKKLA
+1 MEYKKLE
-8 KKNIKYYHLIEEI
+8 KKNIKYYHLIEQI

-29 WLSVDER
+29 WLAVDER

-53 DEGKVR
+53 EEGKTR
-59 IKSELQN
+59 IKSELEN

-76 QIKGYEATKNNTY
+76 QIRGYEATKNNTY

-101 QYQKFYEKTTK
+101 EYQKFYQKTTK
-112 TTLNELYIQKIMKQ
+112 TTLNELYIQKIIKQ
-126 ITAGLEYMHL
+126 ITAGLEFMHL

-178 AFTIKIADLGFS
+178 SFTIKIADLGFS
-190 KDIEVSNI
+190 KNIEVSNI
-198 TSTVLGTPIN
+198 TATVLGTPIN
-208 MSPDMVKN
+208 MSPDIVNN
-216 YVSDEGKSYNTSVD
+216 YVSDETKSYNTSVD

-235 AITYELLTGKPAFS
+235 AITYELLTGKQAFS
-249 GSQVNDVFKQIMEGK
+249 GSQFQEVFKQIMEGK
-264 YSLPSSMV
+264 YTLPSSMV

-295 EQIKAH
+295 EQIKTH
-301 PFLNKSTENFTYIE
+301 PFLTKSTENFTYIE

-347 LGLDKI
+347 LGLDKL
-353 NMKEVKGKNLNQSI
+353 NMKEIKGKDLKQSI
-367 RENTVNN
+367 MDNTVNN

-388 KEEKIRLEKE
+388 KEEAIRLEKE
-398 KLEAENLKKEAEQI
+398 KLEAENLKKEAEKI
-412 KNEINLMKQK
+412 KNEVNLIKQK
-422 NEEREKKLKDED
+422 NEEREKKLKDEEL
-434 NKRKEMEE
+434 KRKEMEE

-454 EQEIQTQMNEYKKQI
+454 EQEIQKQMNEYQKQLQL
-469 EALEREKKEN
+469 LEKEKNEN

-493 EKLKKDNE
+493 EKLKRDTE
-501 NQMKELEKNKESE
+501 NQIKTLEKNKEE
-514 EKKRK
+514 EAKKRK

-534 EKNKFEK
+534 EKNKFDK
-541 EIEKIKNE
+541 EIQKIKNE
-549 QNKKNENFEEEKNK
+549 QNKKNENFEQEKNK
-563 LLKQIDEMNKAK
+563 MLKQIEEINKAK
-575 TDLEKEVDKN
+575 NDLEKEVNKN

-596 YAIKEY
+596 YAIKAY
-602 KDKIKNLT
+602 KDKIKNMT
-610 DEKDKEIEKYE
+610 DAKDLEIQKYE
-621 EEKKQLE
+621 EERKQLE
-628 LLQEKIKFQ
+628 LLQDKIKMQ
-637 VENLKTSLLD
+637 VENLKDSLSA
-647 KNETEINNEE
+647 EINKES
-657 ENKNEI
+657 ENQN
-663 KIEEEKEEKKEEK
+663 EKKEEDQ
-676 EEKEE
+676 

-688 EKKVEDNSDN
+688 GKKEEEDKTDN
-698 LKINEERCEKS
+698 LKINEQKIEIEQKD
-709 EDESFDEFKKDWVI
+709 EDDSFDDFKKDWVI
-723 CDNEDALS
+723 YDNEEAQS
-731 VNLNE
+731 VNLSDKDEKNE
-736 NEEENEK
+736 NI
-743 KEEKKEDDNDFL
+743 DDNDIL
-755 KDYEIIES
+755 KDYEISES
-763 FNEKDEKVETSK
+763 FNDKDEKEAISK

>member
-53 DEGKVR
+53 EDGKVR

-76 QIKGYEATKNNTY
+76 QIKGYENTKNNTY

-101 QYQKFYEKTTK
+101 EYQKFYQKTTK

-166 PKVKYENISLSD
+166 PKVKYENVSLSD
-178 AFTIKIADLGFS
+178 SFTIKIADLGFS

-198 TSTVLGTPIN
+198 TATVLGTPIN
-208 MSPDMVKN
+208 MSPDIVN
-216 YVSDEGKSYNTSVD
+216 NFVSDEEKSYNTSVD

-235 AITYELLTGKPAFS
+235 AITYELLTGKQAFS
-249 GSQVNDVFKQIMEGK
+249 GSQYKEVFKQIMEGK

-295 EQIKAH
+295 DQIKTH
-301 PFLNKSTENFTYIE
+301 PFLTKSSENFTYIE

-347 LGLDKI
+347 LGLDKL
-353 NMKEVKGKNLNQSI
+353 NMKEIKGKDLKQSI
-367 RENTVNN
+367 MDNTVNN
-374 EEIKKAIEKEKKKI
+374 EEIKKAIEIEKKKI
-388 KEEKIRLEKE
+388 KEEAIRLEKE
-398 KLEAENLKKEAEQI
+398 KLEAENLKKEAEKI
-412 KNEINLMKQK
+412 KNEVNLIKQK
-422 NEEREKKLKDED
+422 NEEREKKLKDEEL
-434 NKRKEMEE
+434 KRKEMEE

-454 EQEIQTQMNEYKKQI
+454 EQEIQKQMNEFKKQI
-469 EALEREKKEN
+469 QLLEKEKNEN
-479 DQKLKNAEKLLKNA
+479 DQKLQNAEKLLKNA
-493 EKLKKDNE
+493 EKLKKDTE
-501 NQMKELEKNKESE
+501 NQIKTLEKNKEE
-514 EKKRK
+514 EAKKRK

-549 QNKKNENFEEEKNK
+549 QNKKNENFEQEKNK
-563 LLKQIDEMNKAK
+563 MLKQIEEINKAK
-575 TDLEKEVDKN
+575 NDLEKEVHKNN

-596 YAIKEY
+596 FAIKEY
-602 KDKIKNLT
+602 KDKIKNMT
-610 DEKDKEIEKYE
+610 DAKDLEIQKYE
-621 EEKKQLE
+621 EERKELE
-628 LLQEKIKFQ
+628 LLQDKIKMQ
-637 VENLKTSLLD
+637 VENLKNSLSEEI
-647 KNETEINNEE
+647 KKEPENEIKEKKE
-657 ENKNEI
+657 ENKNNI
-663 KIEEEKEEKKEEK
+663 INKEEKKE
-676 EEKEE
+676 
-681 KDNIINE
+681 
-688 EKKVEDNSDN
+688 VEDKTEN
-698 LKINEERCEKS
+698 LKINEENVEKD
-709 EDESFDEFKKDWVI
+709 EDDSFDDFKKEWVI
-723 CDNEDALS
+723 CDKEETQS
-731 VNLNE
+731 VNFSDKDE
-736 NEEENEK
+736 KNEK
-743 KEEKKEDDNDFL
+743 IDDNDFL

-763 FNEKDEKVETSK
+763 FNDKDEKEAISK

>member
-8 KKNIKYYHLIEEI
+8 KKNIKYYHLIEQI

-29 WLSVDER
+29 WLAVDER

-53 DEGKVR
+53 EEGKTR
-59 IKSELQN
+59 IKSELEN

-76 QIKGYEATKNNTY
+76 QIRGYEATKNNTY

-101 QYQKFYEKTTK
+101 EYQKFYQKTTK

-126 ITAGLEYMHL
+126 ITAGLEFMHL

-178 AFTIKIADLGFS
+178 SFTIKIADLGFS
-190 KDIEVSNI
+190 KNIEVSNI
-198 TSTVLGTPIN
+198 TATVLGTPIN
-208 MSPDMVKN
+208 MSPDIVNN
-216 YVSDEGKSYNTSVD
+216 YVSDETKSYNTSVD

-235 AITYELLTGKPAFS
+235 AITYELLTGKQAFS
-249 GSQVNDVFKQIMEGK
+249 GSQFQEVFKQIMEGK
-264 YSLPSSMV
+264 YTLPSSMV

-295 EQIKAH
+295 EQIKTH
-301 PFLNKSTENFTYIE
+301 PFLTKSTENFTYIE

-347 LGLDKI
+347 LGLDKL
-353 NMKEVKGKNLNQSI
+353 NMKEIKGKDLKQSI
-367 RENTVNN
+367 MDNTVNN

-388 KEEKIRLEKE
+388 KEEAIRLEKE
-398 KLEAENLKKEAEQI
+398 KLEAENLKKEAEKI
-412 KNEINLMKQK
+412 KNEVNLIKQK
-422 NEEREKKLKDED
+422 NEEREKKLKDEEL
-434 NKRKEMEE
+434 KRKEMEE

-454 EQEIQTQMNEYKKQI
+454 EQEIQKQMNEYQKQLQL
-469 EALEREKKEN
+469 LEKEKNEN

-493 EKLKKDNE
+493 EKLKRDTE
-501 NQMKELEKNKESE
+501 NQIKTLEKNKEE
-514 EKKRK
+514 EAKKRK

-534 EKNKFEK
+534 EKNKFDK
-541 EIEKIKNE
+541 EIQKIKNE
-549 QNKKNENFEEEKNK
+549 QNKKNENFEQEKNK
-563 LLKQIDEMNKAK
+563 MLKQIEEINKAK
-575 TDLEKEVDKN
+575 NDLEKEVNKN

-596 YAIKEY
+596 YAIKAY
-602 KDKIKNLT
+602 KDKIKNMT
-610 DEKDKEIEKYE
+610 DAKDLEIQKYE
-621 EEKKQLE
+621 EERKQLE
-628 LLQEKIKFQ
+628 LLQDKIKMQ
-637 VENLKTSLLD
+637 VENLKDSLSAD
-647 KNETEINNEE
+647 INNES
-657 ENKNEI
+657 KNQN
-663 KIEEEKEEKKEEK
+663 EKKEEDQ
-676 EEKEE
+676 

-688 EKKVEDNSDN
+688 GKKEEEDKTDN
-698 LKINEERCEKS
+698 LKINEQKVEIEQKD
-709 EDESFDEFKKDWVI
+709 EDDSFDDFKKDWVI
-723 CDNEDALS
+723 YDNEEAQS
-731 VNLNE
+731 VNLSDKDEKNE
-736 NEEENEK
+736 NI
-743 KEEKKEDDNDFL
+743 DDNDFL

-763 FNEKDEKVETSK
+763 FNDKDEKEAISK

>member
-8 KKNIKYYHLIEEI
+8 KKNIKYYHLIEQI

-29 WLSVDER
+29 WLAVDER

-53 DEGKVR
+53 EEGKTR
-59 IKSELQN
+59 IKSELEN

-76 QIKGYEATKNNTY
+76 QIRGYEATKNNTY

-101 QYQKFYEKTTK
+101 EYQKFYQKTTK

-126 ITAGLEYMHL
+126 ITAGLEFMHL

-178 AFTIKIADLGFS
+178 SFTIKIADLGFS
-190 KDIEVSNI
+190 KNIEVSNI
-198 TSTVLGTPIN
+198 TATVLGTPIN
-208 MSPDMVKN
+208 MSPDIVNN
-216 YVSDEGKSYNTSVD
+216 YVSDETKSYNTSVD

-235 AITYELLTGKPAFS
+235 AITYELLTGKQAFS
-249 GSQVNDVFKQIMEGK
+249 GSQFQEVFKQIMEGK
-264 YSLPSSMV
+264 YTLPSSMV

-295 EQIKAH
+295 EQIKTH
-301 PFLNKSTENFTYIE
+301 PFLTKSTENFTYIE

-347 LGLDKI
+347 LGLDKL
-353 NMKEVKGKNLNQSI
+353 NMKEIKGKDLKQSI
-367 RENTVNN
+367 MDNTVNN

-388 KEEKIRLEKE
+388 KEEAIRLEKE
-398 KLEAENLKKEAEQI
+398 KLEAENLKKEAEKI
-412 KNEINLMKQK
+412 KNEVNLIKQK
-422 NEEREKKLKDED
+422 NEEREKKLKDEEL
-434 NKRKEMEE
+434 KRKEMEE

-454 EQEIQTQMNEYKKQI
+454 EQEIQKQMNEYQKQLQL
-469 EALEREKKEN
+469 LEKEKNEN

-493 EKLKKDNE
+493 EKLKRDTE
-501 NQMKELEKNKESE
+501 NQIKTLEKNKEE
-514 EKKRK
+514 EAKKRK

-534 EKNKFEK
+534 EKNKFDK
-541 EIEKIKNE
+541 EIQKIKNE
-549 QNKKNENFEEEKNK
+549 QNKKNENFEQEKNK
-563 LLKQIDEMNKAK
+563 MLKQIEEINKAK
-575 TDLEKEVDKN
+575 NDLEKEVNKNKN

-596 YAIKEY
+596 YAIKAY
-602 KDKIKNLT
+602 KHKIKNMT
-610 DEKDKEIEKYE
+610 DAKDLEIQKYE
-621 EEKKQLE
+621 EERKQLE
-628 LLQEKIKFQ
+628 LLQDKIKMQ
-637 VENLKTSLLD
+637 VENLKDSLSA
-647 KNETEINNEE
+647 EINKES
-657 ENKNEI
+657 ENQN
-663 KIEEEKEEKKEEK
+663 EKKEEDQ
-676 EEKEE
+676 

-688 EKKVEDNSDN
+688 GKKEEEDKTDN
-698 LKINEERCEKS
+698 LKINEQKVEIEQKD
-709 EDESFDEFKKDWVI
+709 EDDSFDDFKKDWVI
-723 CDNEDALS
+723 YDNEEAQS
-731 VNLNE
+731 VNLSDKDEKNE
-736 NEEENEK
+736 NI
-743 KEEKKEDDNDFL
+743 DDNDFL

-763 FNEKDEKVETSK
+763 FNDKDEKEAISK

>member
-8 KKNIKYYHLIEEI
+8 KKNIKYYHLIEQI

-29 WLSVDER
+29 WLAVDER

-53 DEGKVR
+53 EEGKTR
-59 IKSELQN
+59 IKSELEN

-76 QIKGYEATKNNTY
+76 QIRGYEATKNNTY

-101 QYQKFYEKTTK
+101 EYQKFYQKTTK
-112 TTLNELYIQKIMKQ
+112 TTLNELYIQKIIKQ
-126 ITAGLEYMHL
+126 ITAGLEFMHL

-178 AFTIKIADLGFS
+178 SFTIKIADLGFS
-190 KDIEVSNI
+190 KNIEVSNI
-198 TSTVLGTPIN
+198 TATVLGTPIN
-208 MSPDMVKN
+208 MSPDIVNN
-216 YVSDEGKSYNTSVD
+216 YVSDETKSYNTSVD

-235 AITYELLTGKPAFS
+235 AITYELLTGKQAFS
-249 GSQVNDVFKQIMEGK
+249 GSQFQEVFKQIMEGK
-264 YSLPSSMV
+264 YTLPSSMV

-295 EQIKAH
+295 EQIKTH
-301 PFLNKSTENFTYIE
+301 PFLTKSTENFTYIE

-347 LGLDKI
+347 LGLDKL
-353 NMKEVKGKNLNQSI
+353 NMKEIKGKDLKQSI
-367 RENTVNN
+367 MDNTVNN

-388 KEEKIRLEKE
+388 KEEAIRLEKE
-398 KLEAENLKKEAEQI
+398 KLEAENLKKEAEKI
-412 KNEINLMKQK
+412 KNEVNLIKQK
-422 NEEREKKLKDED
+422 NEEREKKLKDEEL
-434 NKRKEMEE
+434 KRKEMEE

-454 EQEIQTQMNEYKKQI
+454 EQEIQKQMNEYQKQLQL
-469 EALEREKKEN
+469 LEKEKNEN

-493 EKLKKDNE
+493 EKLKRDTE
-501 NQMKELEKNKESE
+501 NQIKTLEKNKEE
-514 EKKRK
+514 EAKKRK

-534 EKNKFEK
+534 EKNKFDK
-541 EIEKIKNE
+541 EIQKIKNE
-549 QNKKNENFEEEKNK
+549 QNKKNENFEQEKNK
-563 LLKQIDEMNKAK
+563 MLKQIEEINKAK
-575 TDLEKEVDKN
+575 NDLEKEVNKNKN

-596 YAIKEY
+596 YAIKAY
-602 KDKIKNLT
+602 KDKIKNMT
-610 DEKDKEIEKYE
+610 DAKDLEIQKYE
-621 EEKKQLE
+621 EERKQLE
-628 LLQEKIKFQ
+628 LLQDKIKMQ
-637 VENLKTSLLD
+637 VENLKDSLSA
-647 KNETEINNEE
+647 EINNES
-657 ENKNEI
+657 KNQN
-663 KIEEEKEEKKEEK
+663 EKKEEDQ
-676 EEKEE
+676 

-688 EKKVEDNSDN
+688 GKKEEEDKTDN
-698 LKINEERCEKS
+698 LKINEQKVEIEQKD
-709 EDESFDEFKKDWVI
+709 EDDSFDDFKKDWVI
-723 CDNEDALS
+723 YDNEEAQS
-731 VNLNE
+731 VNLSDKDEKNE
-736 NEEENEK
+736 NI
-743 KEEKKEDDNDFL
+743 DDNDFL

-763 FNEKDEKVETSK
+763 FNDKDEKEAISK

>member
-8 KKNIKYYHLIEEI
+8 KKNIKYYHLIEQI

-29 WLSVDER
+29 WLAVDER

-53 DEGKVR
+53 EEGKTR
-59 IKSELQN
+59 IKSELEN

-76 QIKGYEATKNNTY
+76 QIRGYEATKNNTY

-101 QYQKFYEKTTK
+101 EYQKFYQKTTK

-126 ITAGLEYMHL
+126 ITAGLEFMHL

-178 AFTIKIADLGFS
+178 SFTIKIADLGFS
-190 KDIEVSNI
+190 KNIEVSNI
-198 TSTVLGTPIN
+198 TATVLGTPIN
-208 MSPDMVKN
+208 MSPDIVNN
-216 YVSDEGKSYNTSVD
+216 YVSDETKSYNTSVD

-235 AITYELLTGKPAFS
+235 AITYELLTGKQAFS
-249 GSQVNDVFKQIMEGK
+249 GSQFQEVFKQIMEGK
-264 YSLPSSMV
+264 YTLPSSMV

-295 EQIKAH
+295 EQIKTH
-301 PFLNKSTENFTYIE
+301 PFLTKSTENFTYIE

-347 LGLDKI
+347 LGLDKL
-353 NMKEVKGKNLNQSI
+353 NMKEIKGKDLKQSI
-367 RENTVNN
+367 MDNTVNN

-388 KEEKIRLEKE
+388 KEEAIRLEKE
-398 KLEAENLKKEAEQI
+398 KLEAENLKKEAEKI
-412 KNEINLMKQK
+412 KNEVNLIKQK
-422 NEEREKKLKDED
+422 NEEREKKLKDEEL
-434 NKRKEMEE
+434 KRKEMEE

-454 EQEIQTQMNEYKKQI
+454 EQEIQKQMNEYQKQLQL
-469 EALEREKKEN
+469 LEKEKNEN

-493 EKLKKDNE
+493 EKLKRDTE
-501 NQMKELEKNKESE
+501 NQIKTLEKNKEE
-514 EKKRK
+514 EAKKRK

-534 EKNKFEK
+534 EKNKFDK
-541 EIEKIKNE
+541 EIQKIKNE
-549 QNKKNENFEEEKNK
+549 QNKKNENFEQEKNK
-563 LLKQIDEMNKAK
+563 MLKQIEEINKAK
-575 TDLEKEVDKN
+575 NDLEKEVNKN

-596 YAIKEY
+596 YAIKAY
-602 KDKIKNLT
+602 KDKIKNMT
-610 DEKDKEIEKYE
+610 DAKDLEIQKYE
-621 EEKKQLE
+621 EERKQLE
-628 LLQEKIKFQ
+628 LLQDKIKMQ
-637 VENLKTSLLD
+637 VENLKDSLSA
-647 KNETEINNEE
+647 EINKES
-657 ENKNEI
+657 ENQN
-663 KIEEEKEEKKEEK
+663 EKKEEDQ
-676 EEKEE
+676 

-688 EKKVEDNSDN
+688 GKKEEEDKTDN
-698 LKINEERCEKS
+698 LKINEQKVEIEQKD
-709 EDESFDEFKKDWVI
+709 EDDSFDDFKKDWVI
-723 CDNEDALS
+723 YDNEEAQS
-731 VNLNE
+731 VNLSDKDEKNE
-736 NEEENEK
+736 NI
-743 KEEKKEDDNDFL
+743 DDNDFL
-755 KDYEIIES
+755 KEYEIIES
-763 FNEKDEKVETSK
+763 FNDKDEKEAISK

>member
-8 KKNIKYYHLIEEI
+8 KKNIKYYHLIEQI

-29 WLSVDER
+29 WLAVDER

-53 DEGKVR
+53 EEGKTR
-59 IKSELQN
+59 IKSELEN

-76 QIKGYEATKNNTY
+76 QIRGYEATKNNTY

-101 QYQKFYEKTTK
+101 EYQKFYQKTTK

-126 ITAGLEYMHL
+126 ITAGLEFMHL

-178 AFTIKIADLGFS
+178 SFTIKIADLGFS
-190 KDIEVSNI
+190 KNIEVSNI
-198 TSTVLGTPIN
+198 TATVLGTPIN
-208 MSPDMVKN
+208 MSPDIVNN
-216 YVSDEGKSYNTSVD
+216 YVSDETKSYNTSVD

-235 AITYELLTGKPAFS
+235 AITYELLTGKQAFS
-249 GSQVNDVFKQIMEGK
+249 GSQFQEVFKQIMEGK
-264 YSLPSSMV
+264 YTLPSSMV

-295 EQIKAH
+295 EQIKTH
-301 PFLNKSTENFTYIE
+301 PFLTKSTENFTYIE

-347 LGLDKI
+347 LGLDKL
-353 NMKEVKGKNLNQSI
+353 NMKEIKGKDLKQSI
-367 RENTVNN
+367 MDNTVNN

-388 KEEKIRLEKE
+388 KEEAIRLEKE
-398 KLEAENLKKEAEQI
+398 KLEAENLKKEAEKI
-412 KNEINLMKQK
+412 KNEVNLIKQK
-422 NEEREKKLKDED
+422 NEEREKKLKDEEL
-434 NKRKEMEE
+434 KRKEMEE

-454 EQEIQTQMNEYKKQI
+454 EQEIQKQMNEYQKQLQL
-469 EALEREKKEN
+469 LEKEKNEN

-493 EKLKKDNE
+493 EKLKRDTE
-501 NQMKELEKNKESE
+501 NQIKTLEKNKEE
-514 EKKRK
+514 EAKKRK

-534 EKNKFEK
+534 EKNKFDK
-541 EIEKIKNE
+541 EIQKIKNE
-549 QNKKNENFEEEKNK
+549 QNKKNENFEQEKNK
-563 LLKQIDEMNKAK
+563 MLKQIEEINKAK
-575 TDLEKEVDKN
+575 NDLEKEVNKNKN

-602 KDKIKNLT
+602 KDKIKNMT
-610 DEKDKEIEKYE
+610 DAKDLEIQKYE
-621 EEKKQLE
+621 EERKQLE
-628 LLQEKIKFQ
+628 LLQDKIKMQ
-637 VENLKTSLLD
+637 VENLKDSLSAD
-647 KNETEINNEE
+647 INKES
-657 ENKNEI
+657 ENQN
-663 KIEEEKEEKKEEK
+663 EKKEEDQ
-676 EEKEE
+676 

-688 EKKVEDNSDN
+688 GKKEEEDKTDN
-698 LKINEERCEKS
+698 LKINEQKVEIEQKD
-709 EDESFDEFKKDWVI
+709 EDDSFDDFKKDWVI
-723 CDNEDALS
+723 YDNEEAQS
-731 VNLNE
+731 VNLSDKDEKNE
-736 NEEENEK
+736 NI
-743 KEEKKEDDNDFL
+743 DDNDFL

-763 FNEKDEKVETSK
+763 FNDKDEKEAISK

>member
-8 KKNIKYYHLIEEI
+8 KKNIKYYHLIEQI

-29 WLSVDER
+29 WLAVDER

-53 DEGKVR
+53 EEGKTR
-59 IKSELQN
+59 IKSELEN

-76 QIKGYEATKNNTY
+76 QIRGYEATKNNTY

-101 QYQKFYEKTTK
+101 EYQKFYQKTTK

-126 ITAGLEYMHL
+126 ITAGLEFMHL

-178 AFTIKIADLGFS
+178 SFTIKIADLGFS
-190 KDIEVSNI
+190 KNIEVSNI
-198 TSTVLGTPIN
+198 TATVLGTPIN
-208 MSPDMVKN
+208 MSPDIVNN
-216 YVSDEGKSYNTSVD
+216 YVSDETKSYNTSVD

-235 AITYELLTGKPAFS
+235 AITYELLTGKQAFS
-249 GSQVNDVFKQIMEGK
+249 GSQFQEVFKQIMEGK
-264 YSLPSSMV
+264 YTLPSSMV

-295 EQIKAH
+295 EQIKTH
-301 PFLNKSTENFTYIE
+301 PFLTKSTENFTYIE

-347 LGLDKI
+347 LGLDKL
-353 NMKEVKGKNLNQSI
+353 NMKEIKGKDLKQSI
-367 RENTVNN
+367 MDNTVNN

-388 KEEKIRLEKE
+388 KEEAIRLEKE
-398 KLEAENLKKEAEQI
+398 KLEAENLKKEAEKI
-412 KNEINLMKQK
+412 KNEVNLIKQK
-422 NEEREKKLKDED
+422 NEEREKKLKDEEL
-434 NKRKEMEE
+434 KRKEMEE

-454 EQEIQTQMNEYKKQI
+454 EQEIQKQMNEYQKQLQL
-469 EALEREKKEN
+469 LEKEKNEN

-493 EKLKKDNE
+493 EKLKRDTE
-501 NQMKELEKNKESE
+501 NQIKTLEKNKEE
-514 EKKRK
+514 EAKKRK

-534 EKNKFEK
+534 EKNKFDK
-541 EIEKIKNE
+541 EIQKIKNE
-549 QNKKNENFEEEKNK
+549 QNKKNENFEQEKNK
-563 LLKQIDEMNKAK
+563 MLKQIEEINKAK
-575 TDLEKEVDKN
+575 NDLEKEVNKNKN

-596 YAIKEY
+596 YAIKAY
-602 KDKIKNLT
+602 KDKIKNMT
-610 DEKDKEIEKYE
+610 DAKDLEIQKYE
-621 EEKKQLE
+621 EERKQLE
-628 LLQEKIKFQ
+628 LLQDKIKMQ
-637 VENLKTSLLD
+637 VENLKDSLSA
-647 KNETEINNEE
+647 EINKES
-657 ENKNEI
+657 ENQN
-663 KIEEEKEEKKEEK
+663 EKKEEDQ
-676 EEKEE
+676 

-688 EKKVEDNSDN
+688 GKKEEEDKTDN
-698 LKINEERCEKS
+698 LKINEQKVETEQKD
-709 EDESFDEFKKDWVI
+709 EDDSFDDFKKDWVI
-723 CDNEDALS
+723 YDNEEAQS
-731 VNLNE
+731 VNLSDKDEKNE
-736 NEEENEK
+736 NI
-743 KEEKKEDDNDFL
+743 DDNDFL

-763 FNEKDEKVETSK
+763 FNDKDEKEAISK

>member
-454 EQEIQTQMNEYKKQI
+454 EQEIQKQMNEYQKQLQL
-469 EALEREKKEN
+469 LEKEKNEN

-493 EKLKKDNE
+493 EKLKRDTE
-501 NQMKELEKNKESE
+501 NQIKTLEKNKEE
-514 EKKRK
+514 EAKKRK

-534 EKNKFEK
+534 EKNKFDK
-541 EIEKIKNE
+541 EIQKIKNE
-549 QNKKNENFEEEKNK
+549 QNKKNENFEQEKNK
-563 LLKQIDEMNKAK
+563 MLKQIEEINKAK
-575 TDLEKEVDKN
+575 NDLEKEVNKN

-596 YAIKEY
+596 YAIKAY
-602 KDKIKNLT
+602 KDKIKNMT
-610 DEKDKEIEKYE
+610 DAKDLEIQKYE
-621 EEKKQLE
+621 EERKQLE
-628 LLQEKIKFQ
+628 LLQDKIKMQ
-637 VENLKTSLLD
+637 VENLKDSLSAD
-647 KNETEINNEE
+647 INKES
-657 ENKNEI
+657 ENQN
-663 KIEEEKEEKKEEK
+663 EKKEEDQ
-676 EEKEE
+676 

-688 EKKVEDNSDN
+688 GKKAEEDKTDN
-698 LKINEERCEKS
+698 LKINEQKVEIEQKD
-709 EDESFDEFKKDWVI
+709 EDDSFDDFKKDWVI
-723 CDNEDALS
+723 YDNEEAQS
-731 VNLNE
+731 VNLSDKDEKNE
-736 NEEENEK
+736 NI
-743 KEEKKEDDNDFL
+743 DDNDFL

-763 FNEKDEKVETSK
+763 FNDKDEKEAISK

>member
-8 KKNIKYYHLIEEI
+8 KKNIKYYHLIEQI

-29 WLSVDER
+29 WLAVDER

-53 DEGKVR
+53 EEGKTR
-59 IKSELQN
+59 IKSELEN

-76 QIKGYEATKNNTY
+76 QIRGYEATKNNTY

-101 QYQKFYEKTTK
+101 EYQKFYQKTTK

-126 ITAGLEYMHL
+126 ITAGLEFMHL

-178 AFTIKIADLGFS
+178 SFTIKIADLGFS
-190 KDIEVSNI
+190 KNIEVSNI
-198 TSTVLGTPIN
+198 TATVLGTPIN
-208 MSPDMVKN
+208 MSPDIVNN
-216 YVSDEGKSYNTSVD
+216 YVSDETKSYNTSVD

-235 AITYELLTGKPAFS
+235 AITYELLTGKQAFS
-249 GSQVNDVFKQIMEGK
+249 GSQFQEVFKQIMEGK
-264 YSLPSSMV
+264 YTLPSSMV

-295 EQIKAH
+295 EQIKTH
-301 PFLNKSTENFTYIE
+301 PFLTKSTENFTYIE

-347 LGLDKI
+347 LGLDKL
-353 NMKEVKGKNLNQSI
+353 NMKEIKGKDLKQSI
-367 RENTVNN
+367 MDNTVNN

-388 KEEKIRLEKE
+388 KEEAIRLEKE
-398 KLEAENLKKEAEQI
+398 KLEAENLKKEAEKI
-412 KNEINLMKQK
+412 KNEVNLIKQK
-422 NEEREKKLKDED
+422 NEEREKKLKDEEL
-434 NKRKEMEE
+434 KRKEMEE

-454 EQEIQTQMNEYKKQI
+454 EQEIQKQMNEYQKQLQL
-469 EALEREKKEN
+469 LEKEKNEN

-493 EKLKKDNE
+493 EKLKRDTE
-501 NQMKELEKNKESE
+501 NQIKTLEKNKEE
-514 EKKRK
+514 EAKKRK

-534 EKNKFEK
+534 EKNKFDK
-541 EIEKIKNE
+541 EIQKIKNE
-549 QNKKNENFEEEKNK
+549 QNKKNENFEQEKNK
-563 LLKQIDEMNKAK
+563 MLKQIEEINKAK
-575 TDLEKEVDKN
+575 NDLEKEVNKNKN

-602 KDKIKNLT
+602 KDKIKNMT
-610 DEKDKEIEKYE
+610 DAKDLEIQKYE
-621 EEKKQLE
+621 EERKQLE
-628 LLQEKIKFQ
+628 LLQDKIKMQ
-637 VENLKTSLLD
+637 VENLKDSLSA
-647 KNETEINNEE
+647 EINNES
-657 ENKNEI
+657 KNQN
-663 KIEEEKEEKKEEK
+663 EKKEEDQ
-676 EEKEE
+676 

-688 EKKVEDNSDN
+688 GKKEEEDKTDN
-698 LKINEERCEKS
+698 LKINEQKVEIEQKD
-709 EDESFDEFKKDWVI
+709 EDDSFDDFKKDWVI
-723 CDNEDALS
+723 YDNEEAQS
-731 VNLNE
+731 VNLSDKDEKNE
-736 NEEENEK
+736 NI
-743 KEEKKEDDNDFL
+743 DDNDFL

-763 FNEKDEKVETSK
+763 FNDKDEKEAISK

>member
-8 KKNIKYYHLIEEI
+8 KKNIKYYHLIEQI

-29 WLSVDER
+29 WLAVDER

-53 DEGKVR
+53 EEGKTR
-59 IKSELQN
+59 IKSELEN

-76 QIKGYEATKNNTY
+76 QIRGYEATKNNTY

-101 QYQKFYEKTTK
+101 EYQKFYQKTTK
-112 TTLNELYIQKIMKQ
+112 TTLNELYIQKIIKQ
-126 ITAGLEYMHL
+126 ITAGLEFMHL

-178 AFTIKIADLGFS
+178 SFTIKIADLGFS
-190 KDIEVSNI
+190 KNIEVSNI
-198 TSTVLGTPIN
+198 TATVLGTPIN
-208 MSPDMVKN
+208 MSPDIVNN
-216 YVSDEGKSYNTSVD
+216 YVSDETKSYNTSVD

-235 AITYELLTGKPAFS
+235 AITYELLTGKQAFS
-249 GSQVNDVFKQIMEGK
+249 GSQFQEVFKQIMEGK
-264 YSLPSSMV
+264 YTLPSSMV

-295 EQIKAH
+295 EQIKTH
-301 PFLNKSTENFTYIE
+301 PFLTKSTENFTYIE

-347 LGLDKI
+347 LGLDKL
-353 NMKEVKGKNLNQSI
+353 NMKEIKGKDLKQSI
-367 RENTVNN
+367 MDNTVNN

-388 KEEKIRLEKE
+388 KEEAIRLEKE
-398 KLEAENLKKEAEQI
+398 KLEAENLKKEAEKI
-412 KNEINLMKQK
+412 KNEVNLIKQK
-422 NEEREKKLKDED
+422 NEEREKKLKDEEL
-434 NKRKEMEE
+434 KRKEMEE

-454 EQEIQTQMNEYKKQI
+454 EQEIQKQMNEYQKQLQL
-469 EALEREKKEN
+469 LEKEKNEN

-493 EKLKKDNE
+493 EKLKRDTE
-501 NQMKELEKNKESE
+501 NQIKTLEKNKEE
-514 EKKRK
+514 EAKKRK

-534 EKNKFEK
+534 EKNKFDK
-541 EIEKIKNE
+541 EIQKIKNE
-549 QNKKNENFEEEKNK
+549 QNKKNENFEQEKNK
-563 LLKQIDEMNKAK
+563 MLKQIEEINKAK
-575 TDLEKEVDKN
+575 NDLEKEVNKN

-596 YAIKEY
+596 YAIKAY
-602 KDKIKNLT
+602 KDKIKNMT
-610 DEKDKEIEKYE
+610 DAKDLEIQKYE
-621 EEKKQLE
+621 EERKQLE
-628 LLQEKIKFQ
+628 LLQDKIKMQ
-637 VENLKTSLLD
+637 VENLKDSLSAD
-647 KNETEINNEE
+647 INKES
-657 ENKNEI
+657 ENQN
-663 KIEEEKEEKKEEK
+663 EKKEEDQ
-676 EEKEE
+676 

-688 EKKVEDNSDN
+688 GKKEEEDKTDN
-698 LKINEERCEKS
+698 LKINEQKVEIEQKD
-709 EDESFDEFKKDWVI
+709 EDDSFDDFKKDWVI
-723 CDNEDALS
+723 YDNEEAQS
-731 VNLNE
+731 VNLSDKDEKNE
-736 NEEENEK
+736 NI
-743 KEEKKEDDNDFL
+743 DDNDFL

-763 FNEKDEKVETSK
+763 FNDKDEKEAISK

>member
-8 KKNIKYYHLIEEI
+8 KKNIKYYHLIEQI

-29 WLSVDER
+29 WLAVDER

-53 DEGKVR
+53 EEGKTR
-59 IKSELQN
+59 IKSELEN

-76 QIKGYEATKNNTY
+76 QIRGYEATKNNTY

-101 QYQKFYEKTTK
+101 EYQKFYQKTTK

-126 ITAGLEYMHL
+126 ITAGLEFMHL

-178 AFTIKIADLGFS
+178 SFTIKIADLGFS
-190 KDIEVSNI
+190 KNIEVSNI
-198 TSTVLGTPIN
+198 TATVLGTPIN
-208 MSPDMVKN
+208 MSPDIVNN
-216 YVSDEGKSYNTSVD
+216 YVSDETKSYNTSVD

-235 AITYELLTGKPAFS
+235 AITYELLTGKQAFN
-249 GSQVNDVFKQIMEGK
+249 GSQFQEVFKQIMEGK
-264 YSLPSSMV
+264 YTLPSSMV

-295 EQIKAH
+295 EQIKTH
-301 PFLNKSTENFTYIE
+301 PFLTKSTENFTYIE

-347 LGLDKI
+347 LGLDKL
-353 NMKEVKGKNLNQSI
+353 NMKEIKGKDLKQSI
-367 RENTVNN
+367 MDNTVNN

-388 KEEKIRLEKE
+388 KEEAIRLEKE
-398 KLEAENLKKEAEQI
+398 KLEAENLKKEAEKI
-412 KNEINLMKQK
+412 KNEVNLIKQK
-422 NEEREKKLKDED
+422 NEEREKKLKDEEL
-434 NKRKEMEE
+434 KRKEMEE

-454 EQEIQTQMNEYKKQI
+454 EQEIQKQMNEYQKQLQL
-469 EALEREKKEN
+469 LEKEKNEN

-493 EKLKKDNE
+493 EKLKRDTE
-501 NQMKELEKNKESE
+501 NQIKTLEKNKEE
-514 EKKRK
+514 EAKKRK

-534 EKNKFEK
+534 EKNKFDK
-541 EIEKIKNE
+541 EIQKIKNE
-549 QNKKNENFEEEKNK
+549 QNKKNENFEQEKNK
-563 LLKQIDEMNKAK
+563 MLKQIEEINKAK
-575 TDLEKEVDKN
+575 NDLEKEVNKNKN

-596 YAIKEY
+596 YAIKAY
-602 KDKIKNLT
+602 KDKIKNMT
-610 DEKDKEIEKYE
+610 DAKDLEIQKYE
-621 EEKKQLE
+621 EERKQLE
-628 LLQEKIKFQ
+628 LLQDKIKMQ
-637 VENLKTSLLD
+637 VENLKDSLSA
-647 KNETEINNEE
+647 EINKES
-657 ENKNEI
+657 ENQN
-663 KIEEEKEEKKEEK
+663 EKKEEDQ
-676 EEKEE
+676 

-688 EKKVEDNSDN
+688 GKKEEEDKTDN
-698 LKINEERCEKS
+698 LKINEQKVEIEQKD
-709 EDESFDEFKKDWVI
+709 EDDSFDDFKKDWVI
-723 CDNEDALS
+723 YDNEEAQS
-731 VNLNE
+731 VNLSDKDEKNE
-736 NEEENEK
+736 NI
-743 KEEKKEDDNDFL
+743 DDNDFL

-763 FNEKDEKVETSK
+763 FNDKDEKEAISK

>member
-8 KKNIKYYHLIEEI
+8 KKNIKYYHLIEQI

-29 WLSVDER
+29 WLAVDER

-53 DEGKVR
+53 EEGKTR
-59 IKSELQN
+59 IKSELEN

-76 QIKGYEATKNNTY
+76 QIRGYEATKNNTY

-101 QYQKFYEKTTK
+101 EYQKFYQKTTK

-126 ITAGLEYMHL
+126 ITAGLEFMHL

-178 AFTIKIADLGFS
+178 SFTIKIADLGFS
-190 KDIEVSNI
+190 KNIEASNI
-198 TSTVLGTPIN
+198 TATVLGTPIN
-208 MSPDMVKN
+208 MSPDIVNN
-216 YVSDEGKSYNTSVD
+216 YVSDETKSYNTSVD

-235 AITYELLTGKPAFS
+235 AITYELLTGKQAFS
-249 GSQVNDVFKQIMEGK
+249 GSQFQEVFKQIMEGK
-264 YSLPSSMV
+264 YTLPSSMV

-295 EQIKAH
+295 EQIKTH
-301 PFLNKSTENFTYIE
+301 PFLTKSTENFTYIE

-347 LGLDKI
+347 LGLDKL
-353 NMKEVKGKNLNQSI
+353 NMKEIKGKDLKQSI
-367 RENTVNN
+367 MDNTVNN

-388 KEEKIRLEKE
+388 KEEAIRLEKE
-398 KLEAENLKKEAEQI
+398 KLEAENLKKEAEKI
-412 KNEINLMKQK
+412 KNEVNLIKQK
-422 NEEREKKLKDED
+422 NEEREKKLKDEEL
-434 NKRKEMEE
+434 KRKEMEE

-454 EQEIQTQMNEYKKQI
+454 EQEIQKQMNEYQKQLQL
-469 EALEREKKEN
+469 LEKEKNEN

-493 EKLKKDNE
+493 EKLKRDTE
-501 NQMKELEKNKESE
+501 NQIKTLEKNKEE
-514 EKKRK
+514 EAKKRK

-534 EKNKFEK
+534 EKNKFDK
-541 EIEKIKNE
+541 EIQKIKNE
-549 QNKKNENFEEEKNK
+549 QNKKNENFEQEKNK
-563 LLKQIDEMNKAK
+563 MLKQIEEINKAK
-575 TDLEKEVDKN
+575 NDLEKEVNKNKN

-596 YAIKEY
+596 YAIKAY
-602 KDKIKNLT
+602 KDKIKNMT
-610 DEKDKEIEKYE
+610 DAKDLEIQKYE
-621 EEKKQLE
+621 EERKQLE
-628 LLQEKIKFQ
+628 LLQDKIKMQ
-637 VENLKTSLLD
+637 VENLKDSLSAD
-647 KNETEINNEE
+647 INKES
-657 ENKNEI
+657 ENQN
-663 KIEEEKEEKKEEK
+663 EKKEEDQ
-676 EEKEE
+676 

-688 EKKVEDNSDN
+688 GKKEEEDKTDN
-698 LKINEERCEKS
+698 LKINEQKVEIEQKD
-709 EDESFDEFKKDWVI
+709 EDDSFDDFKKDWVI
-723 CDNEDALS
+723 YDNEEAQS
-731 VNLNE
+731 VNLSDKDEKNE
-736 NEEENEK
+736 NI
-743 KEEKKEDDNDFL
+743 DDNDFL

-763 FNEKDEKVETSK
+763 FNDKDEKEAISK

>member
-8 KKNIKYYHLIEEI
+8 KKNIKYYHLIEQI

-29 WLSVDER
+29 WLAVDER

-53 DEGKVR
+53 EEGKTR
-59 IKSELQN
+59 IKSELEN

-76 QIKGYEATKNNTY
+76 QIRGYEATKNNTY

-101 QYQKFYEKTTK
+101 EYQKFYQKTTK

-126 ITAGLEYMHL
+126 ITAGLEFMHL

-178 AFTIKIADLGFS
+178 SFTIKIADLGFS
-190 KDIEVSNI
+190 KNIEVSNI
-198 TSTVLGTPIN
+198 TATVLGTPIN
-208 MSPDMVKN
+208 MSPDIVNN
-216 YVSDEGKSYNTSVD
+216 YVSDETKSYNTSVD

-235 AITYELLTGKPAFS
+235 AITYELLTGKQAFS
-249 GSQVNDVFKQIMEGK
+249 GSQFQEVFKQIMEGK
-264 YSLPSSMV
+264 YTLPSSMV

-295 EQIKAH
+295 EQIKTH
-301 PFLNKSTENFTYIE
+301 PFLTKSTENFTYIE

-347 LGLDKI
+347 LGLDKL
-353 NMKEVKGKNLNQSI
+353 NMKEIKGKDLKQSI
-367 RENTVNN
+367 MDNTVNN

-388 KEEKIRLEKE
+388 KEEAIRLEKE
-398 KLEAENLKKEAEQI
+398 KLEAENLKKEAEKI
-412 KNEINLMKQK
+412 KNEVNLIKQK
-422 NEEREKKLKDED
+422 NEEREKKLKDEEL
-434 NKRKEMEE
+434 KRKEMEE

-454 EQEIQTQMNEYKKQI
+454 EQEIQKQMNEYQKQLQL
-469 EALEREKKEN
+469 LEKEKNEN

-493 EKLKKDNE
+493 EKLKRDTE
-501 NQMKELEKNKESE
+501 NQIKTLEKNKEE
-514 EKKRK
+514 EAKKRK

-534 EKNKFEK
+534 EKNKFDK
-541 EIEKIKNE
+541 EIQKIKNE
-549 QNKKNENFEEEKNK
+549 QNKKNENFEQEKNK
-563 LLKQIDEMNKAK
+563 MLKQIEEINKAK
-575 TDLEKEVDKN
+575 NDLEKEVNKN

-596 YAIKEY
+596 YAIKAY
-602 KDKIKNLT
+602 KDKIKNMT
-610 DEKDKEIEKYE
+610 DAKDLEIQKYE
-621 EEKKQLE
+621 EERKQLE
-628 LLQEKIKFQ
+628 LLQDKIKMQ
-637 VENLKTSLLD
+637 VENLKDSLSA
-647 KNETEINNEE
+647 EINKES
-657 ENKNEI
+657 ENQN
-663 KIEEEKEEKKEEK
+663 EKKEEDQ
-676 EEKEE
+676 

-688 EKKVEDNSDN
+688 GKKEEDDKTDN
-698 LKINEERCEKS
+698 LKINEQKVEIEQKD
-709 EDESFDEFKKDWVI
+709 EDDSFDDFKKDWVI
-723 CDNEDALS
+723 YDNEEAQS
-731 VNLNE
+731 VNLSDKDEKNE
-736 NEEENEK
+736 NI
-743 KEEKKEDDNDFL
+743 DDNDFL

-763 FNEKDEKVETSK
+763 FNDKDEKEAISK

>member
-8 KKNIKYYHLIEEI
+8 KKNIKYYHLIEQI

-29 WLSVDER
+29 WLAVDER

-53 DEGKVR
+53 EEGKTR
-59 IKSELQN
+59 IKSELEN

-76 QIKGYEATKNNTY
+76 QIRGYEATKNNTY

-101 QYQKFYEKTTK
+101 EYQKFYQKTTK

-126 ITAGLEYMHL
+126 ITAGLEFMHL

-178 AFTIKIADLGFS
+178 SFTIKIADLGFS
-190 KDIEVSNI
+190 KNIEVSNI
-198 TSTVLGTPIN
+198 TATVLGTPIN
-208 MSPDMVKN
+208 MSPDIVNN
-216 YVSDEGKSYNTSVD
+216 YVSDETKSYNTSVD

-235 AITYELLTGKPAFS
+235 AITYELLTGKQAFS
-249 GSQVNDVFKQIMEGK
+249 GSQFQEVFKQIMEGK
-264 YSLPSSMV
+264 YTLPSSMV

-295 EQIKAH
+295 EQIKTH
-301 PFLNKSTENFTYIE
+301 PFLTKSTENFTYIE

-347 LGLDKI
+347 LGLDKL
-353 NMKEVKGKNLNQSI
+353 NMKEIKGKDLKQSI
-367 RENTVNN
+367 MDNTVNN

-388 KEEKIRLEKE
+388 KEEAIRLEKE
-398 KLEAENLKKEAEQI
+398 KLEAENLKKEAEKI
-412 KNEINLMKQK
+412 KNEVNLIKQK
-422 NEEREKKLKDED
+422 NEEREKKLKDEEL
-434 NKRKEMEE
+434 KRKEMEE

-454 EQEIQTQMNEYKKQI
+454 EQEIQKQMNEYQKQLQL
-469 EALEREKKEN
+469 LEKEKNEN

-493 EKLKKDNE
+493 EKLKRDTE
-501 NQMKELEKNKESE
+501 NQIKTLEKNKEE
-514 EKKRK
+514 EAKKRK

-534 EKNKFEK
+534 EKNKFDK
-541 EIEKIKNE
+541 EIQKIKNE
-549 QNKKNENFEEEKNK
+549 QNKKNENFEQEKNK
-563 LLKQIDEMNKAK
+563 MLKQIEEINKAK
-575 TDLEKEVDKN
+575 NDLEKEVNKNKN

-596 YAIKEY
+596 YAIKAY
-602 KDKIKNLT
+602 KDKIKNMT
-610 DEKDKEIEKYE
+610 DAKDLEIQKYE
-621 EEKKQLE
+621 EERKQLE
-628 LLQEKIKFQ
+628 LLQDKIKMQ
-637 VENLKTSLLD
+637 VENLKDSLSA
-647 KNETEINNEE
+647 EINNES
-657 ENKNEI
+657 KNQN
-663 KIEEEKEEKKEEK
+663 EKKEEDQ
-676 EEKEE
+676 

-688 EKKVEDNSDN
+688 GKKEEEDKTDN
-698 LKINEERCEKS
+698 LKINEQKVETEQKD
-709 EDESFDEFKKDWVI
+709 EDDSFDDFKKDWVI
-723 CDNEDALS
+723 YDNEEAQS
-731 VNLNE
+731 VNLSDKDEKNE
-736 NEEENEK
+736 NI
-743 KEEKKEDDNDFL
+743 DDNDFL

-763 FNEKDEKVETSK
+763 FNDKDEKEAISK

>member
-8 KKNIKYYHLIEEI
+8 KKNIKYYHLIEQI

-29 WLSVDER
+29 WLAVDER

-53 DEGKVR
+53 EEGKTR
-59 IKSELQN
+59 IKSELEN

-76 QIKGYEATKNNTY
+76 QIRGYEATKNNTY

-101 QYQKFYEKTTK
+101 EYQKFYQKTTK

-126 ITAGLEYMHL
+126 ITAGLEFMHL

-178 AFTIKIADLGFS
+178 SFTIKIADLGFS
-190 KDIEVSNI
+190 KNIEVSNI
-198 TSTVLGTPIN
+198 TATVLGTPIN
-208 MSPDMVKN
+208 MSPDIVNN
-216 YVSDEGKSYNTSVD
+216 YVSDETKSYNTSVD

-235 AITYELLTGKPAFS
+235 AITYELLTGKQAFS
-249 GSQVNDVFKQIMEGK
+249 GSQFQEVFKQIMEGK
-264 YSLPSSMV
+264 YTLPSSMV

-295 EQIKAH
+295 EQIKTH
-301 PFLNKSTENFTYIE
+301 PFLTKSTENFTYIE

-347 LGLDKI
+347 LGLDKL
-353 NMKEVKGKNLNQSI
+353 NMKEIKGKDLKQSI
-367 RENTVNN
+367 MDNTVNN

-388 KEEKIRLEKE
+388 KEEAIRLEKE
-398 KLEAENLKKEAEQI
+398 KLEAENLKKEAEKI
-412 KNEINLMKQK
+412 KNEVNLIKQK
-422 NEEREKKLKDED
+422 NEEREKKLKDEEL
-434 NKRKEMEE
+434 KRKEMEE

-454 EQEIQTQMNEYKKQI
+454 EQEIQKQMNEYQKQLQL
-469 EALEREKKEN
+469 LEKEKNEN

-493 EKLKKDNE
+493 EKLKRDTE
-501 NQMKELEKNKESE
+501 NQIKTLEKNKEE
-514 EKKRK
+514 EAKKRK

-534 EKNKFEK
+534 EKNKFDK
-541 EIEKIKNE
+541 EIQKIKNE
-549 QNKKNENFEEEKNK
+549 QNKKNENFEQEKNK
-563 LLKQIDEMNKAK
+563 MLKQIEEINKAK
-575 TDLEKEVDKN
+575 NDLEKEVNKNKN

-596 YAIKEY
+596 YAIKAY
-602 KDKIKNLT
+602 KDKIKNMT
-610 DEKDKEIEKYE
+610 DAKDLEIQKYE
-621 EEKKQLE
+621 EERKQLE
-628 LLQEKIKFQ
+628 LLQDKIKMQ
-637 VENLKTSLLD
+637 VENLKDSLSA
-647 KNETEINNEE
+647 EINKES
-657 ENKNEI
+657 ENQN
-663 KIEEEKEEKKEEK
+663 EKKEEDQ
-676 EEKEE
+676 

-688 EKKVEDNSDN
+688 GKKEEEDKTDN
-698 LKINEERCEKS
+698 LKINEQKVEIEQKD
-709 EDESFDEFKKDWVI
+709 EDDSFDDFKKDWVI
-723 CDNEDALS
+723 YDNEEAQS
-731 VNLNE
+731 VNLSDKDEKNE
-736 NEEENEK
+736 NI
-743 KEEKKEDDNDFL
+743 DDNDFL

-763 FNEKDEKVETSK
+763 FNDKDEKEAISK

>member
-8 KKNIKYYHLIEEI
+8 KKNIKYYHLIEQI

-29 WLSVDER
+29 WLAVDER

-53 DEGKVR
+53 EEGKTR
-59 IKSELQN
+59 IKSELEN

-76 QIKGYEATKNNTY
+76 QIRGYEATKNNTY

-101 QYQKFYEKTTK
+101 EYQKFYQKTTK

-126 ITAGLEYMHL
+126 ITAGLEFMHL

-178 AFTIKIADLGFS
+178 SFTIKIADLGFS
-190 KDIEVSNI
+190 KNIEASNI
-198 TSTVLGTPIN
+198 TATVLGTPIN
-208 MSPDMVKN
+208 MSPDIVNN
-216 YVSDEGKSYNTSVD
+216 YVSDETKSYNTSVD

-235 AITYELLTGKPAFS
+235 AITYELLTGKQAFS
-249 GSQVNDVFKQIMEGK
+249 GSQFQEVFKQIMEGK
-264 YSLPSSMV
+264 YTLPSSMV

-295 EQIKAH
+295 EQIKTH
-301 PFLNKSTENFTYIE
+301 PFLTKSTENFTYIE

-347 LGLDKI
+347 LGLDKL
-353 NMKEVKGKNLNQSI
+353 NMKEIKGKDLKQSI
-367 RENTVNN
+367 MDNTVNN

-388 KEEKIRLEKE
+388 KEEAIRLEKE
-398 KLEAENLKKEAEQI
+398 KLEAENLKKEAEKI
-412 KNEINLMKQK
+412 KNEVNLIKQK
-422 NEEREKKLKDED
+422 NEEREKKLKDEEL
-434 NKRKEMEE
+434 KRKEMEE

-454 EQEIQTQMNEYKKQI
+454 EQEIQKQMNEYQKQLQL
-469 EALEREKKEN
+469 LEKEKNEN

-493 EKLKKDNE
+493 EKLKRDTE
-501 NQMKELEKNKESE
+501 NQIKTLEKNKEE
-514 EKKRK
+514 EAKKRK

-534 EKNKFEK
+534 EKNKFDK
-541 EIEKIKNE
+541 EIQKIKNE
-549 QNKKNENFEEEKNK
+549 QNKKNENFEQEKNK
-563 LLKQIDEMNKAK
+563 MLKQIEEINKAK
-575 TDLEKEVDKN
+575 NDLEKEVNKN

-596 YAIKEY
+596 YAIKAY
-602 KDKIKNLT
+602 KDKIKNMT
-610 DEKDKEIEKYE
+610 DAKDLEIQKYE
-621 EEKKQLE
+621 EERKQLE
-628 LLQEKIKFQ
+628 LLQDKIKMQ
-637 VENLKTSLLD
+637 VENLKDSLSA
-647 KNETEINNEE
+647 EINKES
-657 ENKNEI
+657 ENQN
-663 KIEEEKEEKKEEK
+663 EKKEEDQ
-676 EEKEE
+676 

-688 EKKVEDNSDN
+688 GKKEEEDKTDN
-698 LKINEERCEKS
+698 LKINEQKVEIEQKD
-709 EDESFDEFKKDWVI
+709 EDDSFDDFKKDWVI
-723 CDNEDALS
+723 YDNEEAQS
-731 VNLNE
+731 VNLSDKDEKNE
-736 NEEENEK
+736 NI
-743 KEEKKEDDNDFL
+743 DDNDFL

-763 FNEKDEKVETSK
+763 FNDKDEKEAISK

>member
-8 KKNIKYYHLIEEI
+8 KKNIKYYHLIEQI

-29 WLSVDER
+29 WLAVDER

-53 DEGKVR
+53 EEGKTR
-59 IKSELQN
+59 IKSELEN

-76 QIKGYEATKNNTY
+76 QIRGYEATKNNTY

-101 QYQKFYEKTTK
+101 EYQKFYQKTTK

-126 ITAGLEYMHL
+126 ITAGLEFMHL

-178 AFTIKIADLGFS
+178 SFTIKIADLGFS
-190 KDIEVSNI
+190 KNIEVSNI
-198 TSTVLGTPIN
+198 TATVLGTPIN
-208 MSPDMVKN
+208 MSPDIVNN
-216 YVSDEGKSYNTSVD
+216 YVSDETKSYNTSVD

-235 AITYELLTGKPAFS
+235 AITYELLTGKQAFS
-249 GSQVNDVFKQIMEGK
+249 GSQFQEVFKQIMEGK
-264 YSLPSSMV
+264 YTLPSSMV

-295 EQIKAH
+295 EQIKTH
-301 PFLNKSTENFTYIE
+301 PFLTKSTENFTYIE

-347 LGLDKI
+347 LGLDKL
-353 NMKEVKGKNLNQSI
+353 NMKEIKGKDLKQSI
-367 RENTVNN
+367 MDNTVNN

-388 KEEKIRLEKE
+388 KEEAIRLEKE
-398 KLEAENLKKEAEQI
+398 KLEAENLKKEAEKI
-412 KNEINLMKQK
+412 KNEVNLIKQK
-422 NEEREKKLKDED
+422 NEEREKKLKDEEL
-434 NKRKEMEE
+434 KRKEMEE

-454 EQEIQTQMNEYKKQI
+454 EQEIQKQMNEYQKQLQL
-469 EALEREKKEN
+469 LEKEKNEN

-493 EKLKKDNE
+493 EKLKRDTE
-501 NQMKELEKNKESE
+501 NQIKTLEKNKEEE

-534 EKNKFEK
+534 EKNKFDK
-541 EIEKIKNE
+541 EIQKIKNE
-549 QNKKNENFEEEKNK
+549 QNKKNENFEQEKNK
-563 LLKQIDEMNKAK
+563 MLKQIEEINKAK
-575 TDLEKEVDKN
+575 NDLEKEVNKN

-596 YAIKEY
+596 YAIKAY
-602 KDKIKNLT
+602 KDKIKNMT
-610 DEKDKEIEKYE
+610 DAKDLEIQKYE
-621 EEKKQLE
+621 EERKQLE
-628 LLQEKIKFQ
+628 LLQDKIKMQ
-637 VENLKTSLLD
+637 VENLKDSLSA
-647 KNETEINNEE
+647 EINNES
-657 ENKNEI
+657 KNQN
-663 KIEEEKEEKKEEK
+663 EKKEEDQ
-676 EEKEE
+676 

-688 EKKVEDNSDN
+688 GKKEEEDKTDN
-698 LKINEERCEKS
+698 LKINEQKVEIEQKD
-709 EDESFDEFKKDWVI
+709 EDDSFDDFKKDWVI
-723 CDNEDALS
+723 YDNEEAQS
-731 VNLNE
+731 VNLSDKDEKNE
-736 NEEENEK
+736 NI
-743 KEEKKEDDNDFL
+743 DDNDFL

-763 FNEKDEKVETSK
+763 FNDKDEKEAISK

>member
-8 KKNIKYYHLIEEI
+8 KKNIKYYHLIEQI

-29 WLSVDER
+29 WLAVDER

-53 DEGKVR
+53 EEGKTR
-59 IKSELQN
+59 IKSELEN

-76 QIKGYEATKNNTY
+76 QIRGYEATKNNTY

-101 QYQKFYEKTTK
+101 EYQKFYQKTTK

-126 ITAGLEYMHL
+126 ITAGLEFMHL

-178 AFTIKIADLGFS
+178 SFTIKIADLGFS
-190 KDIEVSNI
+190 KNIEVSNI
-198 TSTVLGTPIN
+198 TATVLGTPIN
-208 MSPDMVKN
+208 MSPDIVNN
-216 YVSDEGKSYNTSVD
+216 YVSDETKSYNTSVD

-235 AITYELLTGKPAFS
+235 AITYELLTGKQAFS
-249 GSQVNDVFKQIMEGK
+249 GSQFQEVFKQIMEGK
-264 YSLPSSMV
+264 YTLPSSMV

-295 EQIKAH
+295 EQIKTH
-301 PFLNKSTENFTYIE
+301 PFLTKSTENFTYIE

-347 LGLDKI
+347 LGLDKL
-353 NMKEVKGKNLNQSI
+353 NMKEIKGKDLKQSI
-367 RENTVNN
+367 MDNTVNN

-388 KEEKIRLEKE
+388 KEEAIRLEKE
-398 KLEAENLKKEAEQI
+398 KLEAENLKKEAEKI
-412 KNEINLMKQK
+412 KNEVNLIKQK
-422 NEEREKKLKDED
+422 NEEREKKLKDEEL
-434 NKRKEMEE
+434 KRKEMEE

-454 EQEIQTQMNEYKKQI
+454 EQEIQKQMNEYQKQLQL
-469 EALEREKKEN
+469 LEKEKNEN

-493 EKLKKDNE
+493 EKLKRDTE
-501 NQMKELEKNKESE
+501 NQIKTLEKNKEE
-514 EKKRK
+514 EAKKRK

-534 EKNKFEK
+534 EKNKFDK
-541 EIEKIKNE
+541 EIQKIKNE
-549 QNKKNENFEEEKNK
+549 QNKKNENFEQEKNK
-563 LLKQIDEMNKAK
+563 MLKQIEEINKAK
-575 TDLEKEVDKN
+575 NDLEKEVNKN

-596 YAIKEY
+596 YAIKAY
-602 KDKIKNLT
+602 KDKIKNMT
-610 DEKDKEIEKYE
+610 DAKDLEIQKYE
-621 EEKKQLE
+621 EERKQLE
-628 LLQEKIKFQ
+628 LLQDKIKMQ
-637 VENLKTSLLD
+637 VENLKDSLSA
-647 KNETEINNEE
+647 EINKES
-657 ENKNEI
+657 ENQN
-663 KIEEEKEEKKEEK
+663 EKKEEDQ
-676 EEKEE
+676 

-688 EKKVEDNSDN
+688 GKKEEEDKTDN
-698 LKINEERCEKS
+698 LKINEQKVEIEQKD
-709 EDESFDEFKKDWVI
+709 EDDSFDDFKKDWVI
-723 CDNEDALS
+723 YDNEETQS
-731 VNLNE
+731 VNLSDKDEKNE
-736 NEEENEK
+736 NI
-743 KEEKKEDDNDFL
+743 DDNDFL

-763 FNEKDEKVETSK
+763 FNDKDEKEAISK

>member
-8 KKNIKYYHLIEEI
+8 KKNIKYYHLIEQI

-29 WLSVDER
+29 WLAVDER

-53 DEGKVR
+53 EEGKTR
-59 IKSELQN
+59 IKSELEN

-76 QIKGYEATKNNTY
+76 QIRGYEATKNNTY

-101 QYQKFYEKTTK
+101 EYQKFYQKTTK

-126 ITAGLEYMHL
+126 ITAGLEFMHL

-178 AFTIKIADLGFS
+178 SFTIKIADLGFS
-190 KDIEVSNI
+190 KNIEVSNI
-198 TSTVLGTPIN
+198 TATVLGTPIN
-208 MSPDMVKN
+208 MSPDIVNN
-216 YVSDEGKSYNTSVD
+216 YVSDETKSYNTSVD

-235 AITYELLTGKPAFS
+235 AITYELLTGKQAFS
-249 GSQVNDVFKQIMEGK
+249 GSQFQEVFKQIMEGK
-264 YSLPSSMV
+264 YTLPSSMV

-295 EQIKAH
+295 EQIKTH
-301 PFLNKSTENFTYIE
+301 PFLTKSTENFTYIE

-347 LGLDKI
+347 LGLDKL
-353 NMKEVKGKNLNQSI
+353 NMKEIKGKDLKQSI
-367 RENTVNN
+367 MDNTVNN

-388 KEEKIRLEKE
+388 KEEAIRLEKE
-398 KLEAENLKKEAEQI
+398 KLEAENLKKEAEKI
-412 KNEINLMKQK
+412 KNEVNLIKQK
-422 NEEREKKLKDED
+422 NEEREKKLKDEEL
-434 NKRKEMEE
+434 KRKEMEE

-454 EQEIQTQMNEYKKQI
+454 EQEIQKQMNEYQKQLQL
-469 EALEREKKEN
+469 LEKEKNEN

-493 EKLKKDNE
+493 EKLKRDTE
-501 NQMKELEKNKESE
+501 NQIKTLEKNKEE
-514 EKKRK
+514 EAKKRK

-534 EKNKFEK
+534 EKNKFDK
-541 EIEKIKNE
+541 EIQKIKNE
-549 QNKKNENFEEEKNK
+549 QNKKNEN
-563 LLKQIDEMNKAK
+563 
-575 TDLEKEVDKN
+575 KN

-596 YAIKEY
+596 YAIKAY
-602 KDKIKNLT
+602 KDKIKNMT
-610 DEKDKEIEKYE
+610 DAKDLEIQKYE
-621 EEKKQLE
+621 EERKQLE
-628 LLQEKIKFQ
+628 LLQDKIKMQ
-637 VENLKTSLLD
+637 VENLKDSLSA
-647 KNETEINNEE
+647 EINKES
-657 ENKNEI
+657 ENQN
-663 KIEEEKEEKKEEK
+663 EKKEEDQ
-676 EEKEE
+676 

-688 EKKVEDNSDN
+688 GKKEEEDKTDN
-698 LKINEERCEKS
+698 LKINEQKVEIEQKD
-709 EDESFDEFKKDWVI
+709 EDDSFDDFKKDWVI
-723 CDNEDALS
+723 YDNEEAQS
-731 VNLNE
+731 VNLSDKDEKNE
-736 NEEENEK
+736 NI
-743 KEEKKEDDNDFL
+743 DDNDFL

-763 FNEKDEKVETSK
+763 FNDKDEKEAISK

>member
-8 KKNIKYYHLIEEI
+8 KKNIKYYHLIEQI

-29 WLSVDER
+29 WLAVDER

-53 DEGKVR
+53 EEGKTR
-59 IKSELQN
+59 IKSELEN

-76 QIKGYEATKNNTY
+76 QIRGYEATKNNTY

-101 QYQKFYEKTTK
+101 EYQKFYQKTTK

-126 ITAGLEYMHL
+126 ITAGLEFMHL

-178 AFTIKIADLGFS
+178 SFTIKIADLGFS
-190 KDIEVSNI
+190 KNIEVSNI
-198 TSTVLGTPIN
+198 TATVLGTPIN
-208 MSPDMVKN
+208 MSPDIVNN
-216 YVSDEGKSYNTSVD
+216 YVSDETKSYNTSVD

-235 AITYELLTGKPAFS
+235 AITYELLTGKQAFS
-249 GSQVNDVFKQIMEGK
+249 GSQFQEVFKQIMEGK
-264 YSLPSSMV
+264 YTLPSSMV

-295 EQIKAH
+295 EQIKTH
-301 PFLNKSTENFTYIE
+301 PFLTKSTENFTYIE

-347 LGLDKI
+347 LGLDKL
-353 NMKEVKGKNLNQSI
+353 NMKEIKGKDLKQSI
-367 RENTVNN
+367 MDNTVNN

-388 KEEKIRLEKE
+388 KEEAIRLEKE
-398 KLEAENLKKEAEQI
+398 KLEAENLKKEAEKI
-412 KNEINLMKQK
+412 KNEVNLIKQK
-422 NEEREKKLKDED
+422 NEEREKKLKDEEL
-434 NKRKEMEE
+434 KRKEMEE

-454 EQEIQTQMNEYKKQI
+454 EQEIQKQMNEYQKQLQL
-469 EALEREKKEN
+469 LEKEKNEN

-493 EKLKKDNE
+493 EKLKRDTE
-501 NQMKELEKNKESE
+501 NQIKTLEKNKEE
-514 EKKRK
+514 EAKKRK

-534 EKNKFEK
+534 EKNKFDK
-541 EIEKIKNE
+541 EIQKIKNE
-549 QNKKNENFEEEKNK
+549 QNKKNENFEQEKNK
-563 LLKQIDEMNKAK
+563 MLKQIEEINKAK
-575 TDLEKEVDKN
+575 NDLEKEVNKNKN

-596 YAIKEY
+596 YAIKAY
-602 KDKIKNLT
+602 KDKIKNMT
-610 DEKDKEIEKYE
+610 DAKDLEIQKYE
-621 EEKKQLE
+621 EERKQLE
-628 LLQEKIKFQ
+628 LLQDKIKMQ
-637 VENLKTSLLD
+637 VENLKDSLSA
-647 KNETEINNEE
+647 EINKES
-657 ENKNEI
+657 ENQN
-663 KIEEEKEEKKEEK
+663 EKKEEDQ
-676 EEKEE
+676 

-688 EKKVEDNSDN
+688 GKKEEEDKTDN
-698 LKINEERCEKS
+698 LKINEQKVEIEQKD
-709 EDESFDEFKKDWVI
+709 EDDSFDDFKKDWVI
-723 CDNEDALS
+723 YDNEETQS
-731 VNLNE
+731 VNLSDKDEKNE
-736 NEEENEK
+736 NI
-743 KEEKKEDDNDFL
+743 DDNDFL

-763 FNEKDEKVETSK
+763 FNDKDEKEAISK